1 MTSRIMNDKKK
12 ERQPKL
18 LAPYPSYIHIYADKI
33 RNGDI
38 IVGRYIKQGLRRFL
52 DDFENPEL
60 KIDLAESNKRIRFIQ
75 NECKLY
81 EAPFSGKPFKLELFQ
96 KAIIESIYAIKRW
109 NPEAQFGAGGWVR
122 KYQDVLIVI
131 ARKNGKALD
140 IETPIP
146 TPDGWRKMKDLD
158 VGDTVYAVD
167 GTPSKIMRVSDI
179 KYGHKCYEVT
189 FEDGEKITADA
200 EHIWT
205 VQTKDSRRCIKYRRE
220 NKLKRRTT
228 AAVKPNGDLDIT
240 TEQML
245 ADYKHTRRDG
255 KGTEYK
261 YRVPMQSPLQ
271 HEAKDLPI
279 APYALGLWLGDGE
292 SEGGRICVSDEDLPA
307 EMEALREVGENP
319 LKPHR
324 DKTVIRFSIS
334 MLAPRLRELGLINNK
349 HIPEIYLQSSVSQ
362 RYELLKGLM
371 DTDGTCSKAGQ
382 CEFTQKSRKVT
393 AGLVELL
400 SSLGIKST
408 VHTKVPTCNGKPCDM
423 VYRVQFFVSKEKP
436 CFKLARKAARLK
448 ETLAARMRY
457 KSIVDIKPVDS
468 VPVKCIGIDHP
479 SHLYLAGRHMT
490 PTHNTPLVSAIAL
503 SEFMC
508 GEMGTKILYGSND
521 FEQADL
527 AFSATDAMR
536 EESPSMAKRTR
547 RNQKGIFFGNPKHRK
562 TKGKFSYQNK
572 GSIRKISAKGKNK
585 EGRNIKVGVIDEVH
599 EMEDDH
605 LVMPIQ
611 QALSTQDEPL
621 YFEITT
627 EGFTEDGYLDHR
639 LAEAQ
644 KVLDGEMDRPDWSIW
659 WYSQDS
665 EEEVWQDE
673 QSWQKSNPGI
683 GVIKK
688 WSYLRKQVEEAK
700 TNPSRRAFV
709 LAKDFNIKQNSS
721 AAWLDEAT
729 ITNTE
734 MFDPESLRGQYYIGG
749 LDFAE
754 TTDLCSAR
762 AMFENPETH
771 KKYTMQMYFIPES
784 KADAILDDDSQLN
797 PERKN
802 YREWEKQG
810 LVVICPGAEVDAELV
825 AGWFVALYEHYGM
838 MPYKIG
844 YDNWHSKD
852 FQEIIADNFGK
863 EVLERI
869 GMDFMSLSGPMRS
882 LESDLGRNVL
892 VYNNNEIDRWCLSNT
907 GYKTNNIGL
916 IMPVKKYGTSKNRI
930 DGTLSDIICYATF
943 NRYRSLYRD
952 AQRMR

>member
-1 MTSRIMNDKKK
+1 MSKPRRKKPDEK
-12 ERQPKL
+12 RPRL
-18 LAPYPSYIHIYADKI
+18 LAPYRSYLHLYAEKI
-33 RNGDI
+33 KSGQI
-38 IVGRYIKQGLRRFL
+38 IAGTHIKQGIRRFL
-52 DDFENPEL
+52 NDFDDPEL
-60 KIDLAESNKRIRFIQ
+60 RIDLSESDKRIRFIEH
-75 NECKLY
+75 ECKLY
-81 EAPFSGKPFKLELFQ
+81 EAPFSGRPFRLELFQ
-96 KAIIESIYAIKRW
+96 KAIIESIYAIKKW
-109 NPEAQFGAGGWVR
+109 NPEANFGKGGWVR
-122 KYQDVLIVI
+122 KYQDVLILI
-131 ARKNGKALD
+131 ARKNGK
-140 IETPIP
+140 
-146 TPDGWRKMKDLD
+146 
-158 VGDTVYAVD
+158 
-167 GTPSKIMRVSDI
+167 
-179 KYGHKCYEVT
+179 
-189 FEDGEKITADA
+189 
-200 EHIWT
+200 
-205 VQTKDSRRCIKYRRE
+205 
-220 NKLKRRTT
+220 
-228 AAVKPNGDLDIT
+228 
-240 TEQML
+240 
-245 ADYKHTRRDG
+245 
-255 KGTEYK
+255 
-261 YRVPMQSPLQ
+261 
-271 HEAKDLPI
+271 
-279 APYALGLWLGDGE
+279 
-292 SEGGRICVSDEDLPA
+292 
-307 EMEALREVGENP
+307 
-319 LKPHR
+319 
-324 DKTVIRFSIS
+324 
-334 MLAPRLRELGLINNK
+334 
-349 HIPEIYLQSSVSQ
+349 
-362 RYELLKGLM
+362 
-371 DTDGTCSKAGQ
+371 
-382 CEFTQKSRKVT
+382 
-393 AGLVELL
+393 
-400 SSLGIKST
+400 
-408 VHTKVPTCNGKPCDM
+408 
-423 VYRVQFFVSKEKP
+423 
-436 CFKLARKAARLK
+436 
-448 ETLAARMRY
+448 
-457 KSIVDIKPVDS
+457 
-468 VPVKCIGIDHP
+468 
-479 SHLYLAGRHMT
+479 
-490 PTHNTPLVSAIAL
+490 TPLVAAISL

-562 TKGKFSYQNK
+562 TKGKYSYQNK
-572 GSIRKISAKGKNK
+572 GSIRKISANGKNK
-585 EGRNIKVGVIDEVH
+585 EGRNIKVGVVDEVH

-605 LVMPIQ
+605 LIMPIQ

-639 LAEAQ
+639 LADAQ
-644 KVLDGEMDRPDWSIW
+644 KVLDGELDRPDWAIW

-673 QSWQKSNPGI
+673 KSWQKSNPGI

-700 TNPSRRAFV
+700 SNPSQRAFV

-729 ITNTE
+729 IVNTE
-734 MFDPESLRGQYYIGG
+734 TFDPEILRGQYYIGG

-762 AMFENPETH
+762 ALFEDQQTK
-771 KKYTMQMYFIPES
+771 KKYTLQMYFIPEA

-825 AGWFVALYEHYGM
+825 AGWFVDLYEHYGM

-852 FQEIIADNFGK
+852 FQEIIAENFGK

-952 AQRMR
+952 AQKMR

>member
-1 MTSRIMNDKKK
+1 MSKPRDGKPDKK
-12 ERQPKL
+12 RPRL
-18 LAPYPSYIHIYADKI
+18 LAPYRSYLHLYAEKI
-33 RNGDI
+33 KSGQI
-38 IVGRYIKQGLRRFL
+38 IAGTHIKQGIRRFL
-52 DDFENPEL
+52 DDFDNPEL
-60 KIDLAESNKRIRFIQ
+60 RIDLSESDKRIRFIEH
-75 NECKLY
+75 ECKLY
-81 EAPFSGKPFKLELFQ
+81 EAPFSGRPFRLELFQ
-96 KAIIESIYAIKRW
+96 KAIIESIYAIKKW
-109 NPEAQFGAGGWVR
+109 NPEANFGKGGWVR
-122 KYQDVLIVI
+122 KYQDVLILI
-131 ARKNGKALD
+131 ARKNGK
-140 IETPIP
+140 
-146 TPDGWRKMKDLD
+146 
-158 VGDTVYAVD
+158 
-167 GTPSKIMRVSDI
+167 
-179 KYGHKCYEVT
+179 
-189 FEDGEKITADA
+189 
-200 EHIWT
+200 
-205 VQTKDSRRCIKYRRE
+205 
-220 NKLKRRTT
+220 
-228 AAVKPNGDLDIT
+228 
-240 TEQML
+240 
-245 ADYKHTRRDG
+245 
-255 KGTEYK
+255 
-261 YRVPMQSPLQ
+261 
-271 HEAKDLPI
+271 
-279 APYALGLWLGDGE
+279 
-292 SEGGRICVSDEDLPA
+292 
-307 EMEALREVGENP
+307 
-319 LKPHR
+319 
-324 DKTVIRFSIS
+324 
-334 MLAPRLRELGLINNK
+334 
-349 HIPEIYLQSSVSQ
+349 
-362 RYELLKGLM
+362 
-371 DTDGTCSKAGQ
+371 
-382 CEFTQKSRKVT
+382 
-393 AGLVELL
+393 
-400 SSLGIKST
+400 
-408 VHTKVPTCNGKPCDM
+408 
-423 VYRVQFFVSKEKP
+423 
-436 CFKLARKAARLK
+436 
-448 ETLAARMRY
+448 
-457 KSIVDIKPVDS
+457 
-468 VPVKCIGIDHP
+468 
-479 SHLYLAGRHMT
+479 
-490 PTHNTPLVSAIAL
+490 TPLVAAISL

-562 TKGKFSYQNK
+562 TKGKYSCQNK
-572 GSIRKISAKGKNK
+572 GSIRKISANGKNK
-585 EGRNIKVGVIDEVH
+585 EGRNIKVGVVDEVH

-605 LVMPIQ
+605 LIMPIQ

-639 LAEAQ
+639 LADAQ
-644 KVLDGEMDRPDWSIW
+644 KVLDGELDRPDWAIW

-673 QSWQKSNPGI
+673 KSWQKSNPGI

-700 TNPSRRAFV
+700 SNPSQRAFV

-729 ITNTE
+729 IANTE
-734 MFDPESLRGQYYIGG
+734 IFDPEMLRGQYYIGG

-762 AMFENPETH
+762 ALFEDQQTR
-771 KKYTMQMYFIPES
+771 KKYALQMYFIPEA

-825 AGWFVALYEHYGM
+825 AGWFVDLYEHYGM

-852 FQEIIADNFGK
+852 FQEIIAENFGK

-952 AQRMR
+952 AQKMR

>member
-1 MTSRIMNDKKK
+1 MNSMTTSKARG
-12 ERQPKL
+12 ERKPRL
-18 LAPYPSYIHIYADKI
+18 LAPYPSYLHLYAEQIRSGKI
-33 RNGDI
+33 IAGQR
-38 IVGRYIKQGLRRFL
+38 IKQAVRRFL
-52 DDFENPEL
+52 KDFDDPEL
-60 KIDLAESNKRIRFIQ
+60 RIELSESDKRIRFIEH
-75 NECKLY
+75 ECKLY
-81 EAPFSGKPFKLELFQ
+81 EAPFSGRPFKLELFQ
-96 KAIIESIYAIKRW
+96 KAIIESIYAIKKW
-109 NPEAQFGAGGWVR
+109 NPEARFGKGGWVR

-131 ARKNGKALD
+131 ARKNGK
-140 IETPIP
+140 
-146 TPDGWRKMKDLD
+146 
-158 VGDTVYAVD
+158 
-167 GTPSKIMRVSDI
+167 
-179 KYGHKCYEVT
+179 
-189 FEDGEKITADA
+189 
-200 EHIWT
+200 
-205 VQTKDSRRCIKYRRE
+205 
-220 NKLKRRTT
+220 
-228 AAVKPNGDLDIT
+228 
-240 TEQML
+240 
-245 ADYKHTRRDG
+245 
-255 KGTEYK
+255 
-261 YRVPMQSPLQ
+261 
-271 HEAKDLPI
+271 
-279 APYALGLWLGDGE
+279 
-292 SEGGRICVSDEDLPA
+292 
-307 EMEALREVGENP
+307 
-319 LKPHR
+319 
-324 DKTVIRFSIS
+324 
-334 MLAPRLRELGLINNK
+334 
-349 HIPEIYLQSSVSQ
+349 
-362 RYELLKGLM
+362 
-371 DTDGTCSKAGQ
+371 
-382 CEFTQKSRKVT
+382 
-393 AGLVELL
+393 
-400 SSLGIKST
+400 
-408 VHTKVPTCNGKPCDM
+408 
-423 VYRVQFFVSKEKP
+423 
-436 CFKLARKAARLK
+436 
-448 ETLAARMRY
+448 
-457 KSIVDIKPVDS
+457 
-468 VPVKCIGIDHP
+468 
-479 SHLYLAGRHMT
+479 
-490 PTHNTPLVSAIAL
+490 TPLVAAVSL

-562 TKGKFSYQNK
+562 TKGKYSYQNK

-585 EGRNIKVGVIDEVH
+585 EGRNIKVGVVDEVH

-639 LAEAQ
+639 LADAQ
-644 KVLDGEMDRPDWSIW
+644 KVLDGELDRPDWAIW

-673 QSWQKSNPGI
+673 SSWQKSNPGI

-700 TNPSRRAFV
+700 SNPSQRAFV

-729 ITNTE
+729 ITNPETFEPE
-734 MFDPESLRGQYYIGG
+734 MLRGQYYIGG

-762 AMFENPETH
+762 ALFEDQQTK
-771 KKYTMQMYFIPES
+771 KKYTLQMYFIPEA

-810 LVVICPGAEVDAELV
+810 FVVICPGAEVDAELV
-825 AGWFVALYEHYGM
+825 AGWFVDLYEHYGM

-882 LESDLGRNVL
+882 LESDLARNVL

-952 AQRMR
+952 AQKMR

>member
-1 MTSRIMNDKKK
+1 MSKPRGKKPDEK
-12 ERQPKL
+12 RLRL
-18 LAPYPSYIHIYADKI
+18 LAPYRSYLHLYAEKI
-33 RNGDI
+33 KSGQ
-38 IVGRYIKQGLRRFL
+38 IVAGTHIKQGIRRFL
-52 DDFENPEL
+52 DDFDDPEL
-60 KIDLAESNKRIRFIQ
+60 RIDLSESDKRIRFIE

-81 EAPFSGKPFKLELFQ
+81 EAPFSGRPFKLELFQ
-96 KAIIESIYAIKRW
+96 KAIIESIYAIKKW
-109 NPEAQFGAGGWVR
+109 NPEANFGKGGWVR
-122 KYQDVLIVI
+122 KYQDVLILI
-131 ARKNGKALD
+131 ARKNGK
-140 IETPIP
+140 
-146 TPDGWRKMKDLD
+146 
-158 VGDTVYAVD
+158 
-167 GTPSKIMRVSDI
+167 
-179 KYGHKCYEVT
+179 
-189 FEDGEKITADA
+189 
-200 EHIWT
+200 
-205 VQTKDSRRCIKYRRE
+205 
-220 NKLKRRTT
+220 
-228 AAVKPNGDLDIT
+228 
-240 TEQML
+240 
-245 ADYKHTRRDG
+245 
-255 KGTEYK
+255 
-261 YRVPMQSPLQ
+261 
-271 HEAKDLPI
+271 
-279 APYALGLWLGDGE
+279 
-292 SEGGRICVSDEDLPA
+292 
-307 EMEALREVGENP
+307 
-319 LKPHR
+319 
-324 DKTVIRFSIS
+324 
-334 MLAPRLRELGLINNK
+334 
-349 HIPEIYLQSSVSQ
+349 
-362 RYELLKGLM
+362 
-371 DTDGTCSKAGQ
+371 
-382 CEFTQKSRKVT
+382 
-393 AGLVELL
+393 
-400 SSLGIKST
+400 
-408 VHTKVPTCNGKPCDM
+408 
-423 VYRVQFFVSKEKP
+423 
-436 CFKLARKAARLK
+436 
-448 ETLAARMRY
+448 
-457 KSIVDIKPVDS
+457 
-468 VPVKCIGIDHP
+468 
-479 SHLYLAGRHMT
+479 
-490 PTHNTPLVSAIAL
+490 TPLVAAISL

-562 TKGKFSYQNK
+562 TKGKYSYQNK
-572 GSIRKISAKGKNK
+572 GSIRKISANGKNK
-585 EGRNIKVGVIDEVH
+585 EGRNIKVGVVDEVH

-605 LVMPIQ
+605 LIMPIQ

-639 LAEAQ
+639 LADAQ
-644 KVLDGEMDRPDWSIW
+644 KVLDGELDRPDWAIW

-673 QSWQKSNPGI
+673 KSWQKSNPGI

-700 TNPSRRAFV
+700 SNPSQRAFV

-729 ITNTE
+729 IANTE
-734 MFDPESLRGQYYIGG
+734 TFDPEMLRGQYYIGG

-762 AMFENPETH
+762 ALFEDQQTR
-771 KKYTMQMYFIPES
+771 KKYTLQMYFIPEA

-825 AGWFVALYEHYGM
+825 AGWFVDLYEHYGM

-852 FQEIIADNFGK
+852 FQEIIAENFGK

-952 AQRMR
+952 AQKMR

>member
-1 MTSRIMNDKKK
+1 MSKQRDGKPDKK
-12 ERQPKL
+12 RPRL
-18 LAPYPSYIHIYADKI
+18 LAPYRSYLHLYAEKI
-33 RNGDI
+33 KSGQI
-38 IVGRYIKQGLRRFL
+38 IAGTHIKQGIRRFL
-52 DDFENPEL
+52 DDFDDPEL
-60 KIDLAESNKRIRFIQ
+60 RIDLSESDKRIRFVE

-81 EAPFSGKPFKLELFQ
+81 EAPFSGRPFKLELFQ
-96 KAIIESIYAIKRW
+96 KAIIESIYAIKKW
-109 NPEAQFGAGGWVR
+109 NPEANFGKGGWVR
-122 KYQDVLIVI
+122 KYQDVLILI
-131 ARKNGKALD
+131 ARKNGK
-140 IETPIP
+140 
-146 TPDGWRKMKDLD
+146 
-158 VGDTVYAVD
+158 
-167 GTPSKIMRVSDI
+167 
-179 KYGHKCYEVT
+179 
-189 FEDGEKITADA
+189 
-200 EHIWT
+200 
-205 VQTKDSRRCIKYRRE
+205 
-220 NKLKRRTT
+220 
-228 AAVKPNGDLDIT
+228 
-240 TEQML
+240 
-245 ADYKHTRRDG
+245 
-255 KGTEYK
+255 
-261 YRVPMQSPLQ
+261 
-271 HEAKDLPI
+271 
-279 APYALGLWLGDGE
+279 
-292 SEGGRICVSDEDLPA
+292 
-307 EMEALREVGENP
+307 
-319 LKPHR
+319 
-324 DKTVIRFSIS
+324 
-334 MLAPRLRELGLINNK
+334 
-349 HIPEIYLQSSVSQ
+349 
-362 RYELLKGLM
+362 
-371 DTDGTCSKAGQ
+371 
-382 CEFTQKSRKVT
+382 
-393 AGLVELL
+393 
-400 SSLGIKST
+400 
-408 VHTKVPTCNGKPCDM
+408 
-423 VYRVQFFVSKEKP
+423 
-436 CFKLARKAARLK
+436 
-448 ETLAARMRY
+448 
-457 KSIVDIKPVDS
+457 
-468 VPVKCIGIDHP
+468 
-479 SHLYLAGRHMT
+479 
-490 PTHNTPLVSAIAL
+490 TPLVAAISL

-562 TKGKFSYQNK
+562 TKGKYSYQNK
-572 GSIRKISAKGKNK
+572 GSIRKISANGRNK
-585 EGRNIKVGVIDEVH
+585 EGRNIKVGVVDEVH

-605 LVMPIQ
+605 LIMPIQ

-639 LAEAQ
+639 LADAQ
-644 KVLDGEMDRPDWSIW
+644 KVLDGELDRPDWAIW

-673 QSWQKSNPGI
+673 KSWQKSNPGI

-700 TNPSRRAFV
+700 SNPSQRAFV

-729 ITNTE
+729 IINTE
-734 MFDPESLRGQYYIGG
+734 TFNPETLRGQYYIGG

-762 AMFENPETH
+762 ALFEDQQTK
-771 KKYTMQMYFIPES
+771 KKYTLQMYFIPEA

-825 AGWFVALYEHYGM
+825 AGWFVDLYEHYGM

-882 LESDLGRNVL
+882 LESDLARNVL

-952 AQRMR
+952 AQKMR

>member
-1 MTSRIMNDKKK
+1 MTTMTSTSMSKPRGKKPGEK
-12 ERQPKL
+12 RPRL
-18 LAPYPSYIHIYADKI
+18 LAPYRSYLHLYAEKI
-33 RNGDI
+33 KSGQI
-38 IVGRYIKQGLRRFL
+38 IAGTHIKQGIRRFL
-52 DDFENPEL
+52 DDFDNPEL
-60 KIDLAESNKRIRFIQ
+60 RIDLSESDKRIRFIEH
-75 NECKLY
+75 ECKLY
-81 EAPFSGKPFKLELFQ
+81 EAPFSGRPFRLELFQ
-96 KAIIESIYAIKRW
+96 KAIIESIYAIKKW
-109 NPEAQFGAGGWVR
+109 NPEANFGKGGWVR
-122 KYQDVLIVI
+122 KYQDVLILI
-131 ARKNGKALD
+131 ARKNGK
-140 IETPIP
+140 
-146 TPDGWRKMKDLD
+146 
-158 VGDTVYAVD
+158 
-167 GTPSKIMRVSDI
+167 
-179 KYGHKCYEVT
+179 
-189 FEDGEKITADA
+189 
-200 EHIWT
+200 
-205 VQTKDSRRCIKYRRE
+205 
-220 NKLKRRTT
+220 
-228 AAVKPNGDLDIT
+228 
-240 TEQML
+240 
-245 ADYKHTRRDG
+245 
-255 KGTEYK
+255 
-261 YRVPMQSPLQ
+261 
-271 HEAKDLPI
+271 
-279 APYALGLWLGDGE
+279 
-292 SEGGRICVSDEDLPA
+292 
-307 EMEALREVGENP
+307 
-319 LKPHR
+319 
-324 DKTVIRFSIS
+324 
-334 MLAPRLRELGLINNK
+334 
-349 HIPEIYLQSSVSQ
+349 
-362 RYELLKGLM
+362 
-371 DTDGTCSKAGQ
+371 
-382 CEFTQKSRKVT
+382 
-393 AGLVELL
+393 
-400 SSLGIKST
+400 
-408 VHTKVPTCNGKPCDM
+408 
-423 VYRVQFFVSKEKP
+423 
-436 CFKLARKAARLK
+436 
-448 ETLAARMRY
+448 
-457 KSIVDIKPVDS
+457 
-468 VPVKCIGIDHP
+468 
-479 SHLYLAGRHMT
+479 
-490 PTHNTPLVSAIAL
+490 TPLVAAISL

-562 TKGKFSYQNK
+562 TKGKYSYQNK
-572 GSIRKISAKGKNK
+572 GSIRKISANGKNK
-585 EGRNIKVGVIDEVH
+585 EGRNIKVGVVDEVH

-605 LVMPIQ
+605 LIMPIQ

-639 LAEAQ
+639 LADAQ
-644 KVLDGEMDRPDWSIW
+644 KVLDGELDRPDWAIW

-673 QSWQKSNPGI
+673 KSWQKSNPGI
-683 GVIKK
+683 GVVKK

-700 TNPSRRAFV
+700 SNPSQRAFV

-729 ITNTE
+729 IVNAET
-734 MFDPESLRGQYYIGG
+734 FDPEMLRGQYYIGG

-762 AMFENPETH
+762 ALFEDQQKK
-771 KKYTMQMYFIPES
+771 KKYTLQMYFIPEA

-825 AGWFVALYEHYGM
+825 AGWFVDLYEHYGM

-952 AQRMR
+952 AQKMR

>member
-1 MTSRIMNDKKK
+1 MTTMTSKSMSKPREKKTDEK
-12 ERQPKL
+12 RTRL
-18 LAPYPSYIHIYADKI
+18 LAPYRSYLHLYAEKI
-33 RNGDI
+33 KSGQI
-38 IVGRYIKQGLRRFL
+38 IVGTHIKQGIRRFL
-52 DDFENPEL
+52 DDFDNHEL
-60 KIDLAESNKRIRFIQ
+60 RIDLSDSDKRIRFIE

-81 EAPFSGKPFKLELFQ
+81 EAPFSGRPFKLELFQ
-96 KAIIESIYAIKRW
+96 KAIIESIYAIKKW
-109 NPEAQFGAGGWVR
+109 NPEANFGKGGWVR

-131 ARKNGKALD
+131 ARKNGK
-140 IETPIP
+140 
-146 TPDGWRKMKDLD
+146 
-158 VGDTVYAVD
+158 
-167 GTPSKIMRVSDI
+167 
-179 KYGHKCYEVT
+179 
-189 FEDGEKITADA
+189 
-200 EHIWT
+200 
-205 VQTKDSRRCIKYRRE
+205 
-220 NKLKRRTT
+220 
-228 AAVKPNGDLDIT
+228 
-240 TEQML
+240 
-245 ADYKHTRRDG
+245 
-255 KGTEYK
+255 
-261 YRVPMQSPLQ
+261 
-271 HEAKDLPI
+271 
-279 APYALGLWLGDGE
+279 
-292 SEGGRICVSDEDLPA
+292 
-307 EMEALREVGENP
+307 
-319 LKPHR
+319 
-324 DKTVIRFSIS
+324 
-334 MLAPRLRELGLINNK
+334 
-349 HIPEIYLQSSVSQ
+349 
-362 RYELLKGLM
+362 
-371 DTDGTCSKAGQ
+371 
-382 CEFTQKSRKVT
+382 
-393 AGLVELL
+393 
-400 SSLGIKST
+400 
-408 VHTKVPTCNGKPCDM
+408 
-423 VYRVQFFVSKEKP
+423 
-436 CFKLARKAARLK
+436 
-448 ETLAARMRY
+448 
-457 KSIVDIKPVDS
+457 
-468 VPVKCIGIDHP
+468 
-479 SHLYLAGRHMT
+479 
-490 PTHNTPLVSAIAL
+490 TPLVAAISL

-572 GSIRKISAKGKNK
+572 GSIRKISANGKNK
-585 EGRNIKVGVIDEVH
+585 EGRNIKVGVVDEVH

-605 LVMPIQ
+605 LIMPIQ

-639 LAEAQ
+639 LADAQ
-644 KVLDGEMDRPDWSIW
+644 KVLDGELDRPDWAIW

-673 QSWQKSNPGI
+673 KSWQKSNPGI

-700 TNPSRRAFV
+700 SNPSQRAFV

-729 ITNTE
+729 IVNTE
-734 MFDPESLRGQYYIGG
+734 TFDPEMLRGQYYIGG

-762 AMFENPETH
+762 ALFEDQQTR
-771 KKYTMQMYFIPES
+771 KKYTLQMYFIPEA

-825 AGWFVALYEHYGM
+825 AGWFVDLYEHYGM

-852 FQEIIADNFGK
+852 FQEIIAENFGK

-952 AQRMR
+952 AQKMR

>member
-1 MTSRIMNDKKK
+1 MSKSREKKPGEK
-12 ERQPKL
+12 RPRL
-18 LAPYPSYIHIYADKI
+18 LAPYRSYLHLYAEKI
-33 RNGDI
+33 KSGQ
-38 IVGRYIKQGLRRFL
+38 IVAGTHIKQGIRRFL
-52 DDFENPEL
+52 DDFDNPEL
-60 KIDLAESNKRIRFIQ
+60 RIDLSESDKRIRFIEH
-75 NECKLY
+75 ECKLY
-81 EAPFSGKPFKLELFQ
+81 EAPFSGRPFRLELFQ
-96 KAIIESIYAIKRW
+96 KAIIESIYAIKKW
-109 NPEAQFGAGGWVR
+109 NPEANFGQGGWVR
-122 KYQDVLIVI
+122 KYQDVLILI
-131 ARKNGKALD
+131 ARKNGK
-140 IETPIP
+140 
-146 TPDGWRKMKDLD
+146 
-158 VGDTVYAVD
+158 
-167 GTPSKIMRVSDI
+167 
-179 KYGHKCYEVT
+179 
-189 FEDGEKITADA
+189 
-200 EHIWT
+200 
-205 VQTKDSRRCIKYRRE
+205 
-220 NKLKRRTT
+220 
-228 AAVKPNGDLDIT
+228 
-240 TEQML
+240 
-245 ADYKHTRRDG
+245 
-255 KGTEYK
+255 
-261 YRVPMQSPLQ
+261 
-271 HEAKDLPI
+271 
-279 APYALGLWLGDGE
+279 
-292 SEGGRICVSDEDLPA
+292 
-307 EMEALREVGENP
+307 
-319 LKPHR
+319 
-324 DKTVIRFSIS
+324 
-334 MLAPRLRELGLINNK
+334 
-349 HIPEIYLQSSVSQ
+349 
-362 RYELLKGLM
+362 
-371 DTDGTCSKAGQ
+371 
-382 CEFTQKSRKVT
+382 
-393 AGLVELL
+393 
-400 SSLGIKST
+400 
-408 VHTKVPTCNGKPCDM
+408 
-423 VYRVQFFVSKEKP
+423 
-436 CFKLARKAARLK
+436 
-448 ETLAARMRY
+448 
-457 KSIVDIKPVDS
+457 
-468 VPVKCIGIDHP
+468 
-479 SHLYLAGRHMT
+479 
-490 PTHNTPLVSAIAL
+490 TPLVAAISL

-562 TKGKFSYQNK
+562 TKGKYSYQNK
-572 GSIRKISAKGKNK
+572 GSIRKISANGKNK
-585 EGRNIKVGVIDEVH
+585 EGRNIKVGVVDEVH

-605 LVMPIQ
+605 LIMPIQ

-639 LAEAQ
+639 LADAQ
-644 KVLDGEMDRPDWSIW
+644 KVLDGELDRPDWAIW

-673 QSWQKSNPGI
+673 KSWQKSNPGI

-700 TNPSRRAFV
+700 SNPSQRAFV

-729 ITNTE
+729 IINTE
-734 MFDPESLRGQYYIGG
+734 TFDPEMLRGQYYIGG

-762 AMFENPETH
+762 ALFEDQQTK
-771 KKYTMQMYFIPES
+771 KKYTLQMYFIPEA

-825 AGWFVALYEHYGM
+825 AGWFVDLYEHYGM

-852 FQEIIADNFGK
+852 FQEIIAENFGK

-952 AQRMR
+952 AQKMR

>member
-1 MTSRIMNDKKK
+1 MSKPKGKKPDEK
-12 ERQPKL
+12 RPRL
-18 LAPYPSYIHIYADKI
+18 LAPYRSYLHLYAEKI
-33 RNGDI
+33 KSGQ
-38 IVGRYIKQGLRRFL
+38 IVAGTHIKQGIRRFL
-52 DDFENPEL
+52 DDFDDPEL
-60 KIDLAESNKRIRFIQ
+60 RIDLSESDKRIRFIE

-81 EAPFSGKPFKLELFQ
+81 EAPFSGRPFRLELFQ
-96 KAIIESIYAIKRW
+96 KAIIESIYAIKKW
-109 NPEAQFGAGGWVR
+109 NPEANFGKGGWVR
-122 KYQDVLIVI
+122 KYQDVLILI
-131 ARKNGKALD
+131 ARKNGK
-140 IETPIP
+140 
-146 TPDGWRKMKDLD
+146 
-158 VGDTVYAVD
+158 
-167 GTPSKIMRVSDI
+167 
-179 KYGHKCYEVT
+179 
-189 FEDGEKITADA
+189 
-200 EHIWT
+200 
-205 VQTKDSRRCIKYRRE
+205 
-220 NKLKRRTT
+220 
-228 AAVKPNGDLDIT
+228 
-240 TEQML
+240 
-245 ADYKHTRRDG
+245 
-255 KGTEYK
+255 
-261 YRVPMQSPLQ
+261 
-271 HEAKDLPI
+271 
-279 APYALGLWLGDGE
+279 
-292 SEGGRICVSDEDLPA
+292 
-307 EMEALREVGENP
+307 
-319 LKPHR
+319 
-324 DKTVIRFSIS
+324 
-334 MLAPRLRELGLINNK
+334 
-349 HIPEIYLQSSVSQ
+349 
-362 RYELLKGLM
+362 
-371 DTDGTCSKAGQ
+371 
-382 CEFTQKSRKVT
+382 
-393 AGLVELL
+393 
-400 SSLGIKST
+400 
-408 VHTKVPTCNGKPCDM
+408 
-423 VYRVQFFVSKEKP
+423 
-436 CFKLARKAARLK
+436 
-448 ETLAARMRY
+448 
-457 KSIVDIKPVDS
+457 
-468 VPVKCIGIDHP
+468 
-479 SHLYLAGRHMT
+479 
-490 PTHNTPLVSAIAL
+490 TPLVAAISL

-562 TKGKFSYQNK
+562 TKGKYSYQNK
-572 GSIRKISAKGKNK
+572 GSIRKISANGKNK
-585 EGRNIKVGVIDEVH
+585 EGRNIKVGVVDEVH

-605 LVMPIQ
+605 LIMPIQ

-639 LAEAQ
+639 LADAQ
-644 KVLDGEMDRPDWSIW
+644 KVLDGELDRPDWAIW

-673 QSWQKSNPGI
+673 KSWQKSNPGI

-700 TNPSRRAFV
+700 SNPSQRAFV

-729 ITNTE
+729 IANTE
-734 MFDPESLRGQYYIGG
+734 TFDPEMLRGQYYIGG

-762 AMFENPETH
+762 ALFEDQQTR
-771 KKYTMQMYFIPES
+771 KKYTLQMYFIPEA

-802 YREWEKQG
+802 YREWEKRG

-825 AGWFVALYEHYGM
+825 AGWFVDLYEHYGM

-892 VYNNNEIDRWCLSNT
+892 IYNNNEIDRWCLSNT

-952 AQRMR
+952 AQKMR

>member
-1 MTSRIMNDKKK
+1 MTSTSMSKPRGKKPDEK
-12 ERQPKL
+12 RPRL
-18 LAPYPSYIHIYADKI
+18 LAPYRSYLHLYAEKI
-33 RNGDI
+33 KSGQ
-38 IVGRYIKQGLRRFL
+38 IVAGTHIKQGIRRFL
-52 DDFENPEL
+52 DDFDNPEL
-60 KIDLAESNKRIRFIQ
+60 RIDLSESDKRIRFIEH
-75 NECKLY
+75 ECKLY
-81 EAPFSGKPFKLELFQ
+81 EAPFSGRPFKLELFQ
-96 KAIIESIYAIKRW
+96 KAIIESIYAIKKW
-109 NPEAQFGAGGWVR
+109 NPEANFGKGGWVR
-122 KYQDVLIVI
+122 KYQDVLILI
-131 ARKNGKALD
+131 ARKNGK
-140 IETPIP
+140 
-146 TPDGWRKMKDLD
+146 
-158 VGDTVYAVD
+158 
-167 GTPSKIMRVSDI
+167 
-179 KYGHKCYEVT
+179 
-189 FEDGEKITADA
+189 
-200 EHIWT
+200 
-205 VQTKDSRRCIKYRRE
+205 
-220 NKLKRRTT
+220 
-228 AAVKPNGDLDIT
+228 
-240 TEQML
+240 
-245 ADYKHTRRDG
+245 
-255 KGTEYK
+255 
-261 YRVPMQSPLQ
+261 
-271 HEAKDLPI
+271 
-279 APYALGLWLGDGE
+279 
-292 SEGGRICVSDEDLPA
+292 
-307 EMEALREVGENP
+307 
-319 LKPHR
+319 
-324 DKTVIRFSIS
+324 
-334 MLAPRLRELGLINNK
+334 
-349 HIPEIYLQSSVSQ
+349 
-362 RYELLKGLM
+362 
-371 DTDGTCSKAGQ
+371 
-382 CEFTQKSRKVT
+382 
-393 AGLVELL
+393 
-400 SSLGIKST
+400 
-408 VHTKVPTCNGKPCDM
+408 
-423 VYRVQFFVSKEKP
+423 
-436 CFKLARKAARLK
+436 
-448 ETLAARMRY
+448 
-457 KSIVDIKPVDS
+457 
-468 VPVKCIGIDHP
+468 
-479 SHLYLAGRHMT
+479 
-490 PTHNTPLVSAIAL
+490 TPLVAAISL

-562 TKGKFSYQNK
+562 TKGKYSYQNK
-572 GSIRKISAKGKNK
+572 GSIRKISANGRNK
-585 EGRNIKVGVIDEVH
+585 EGRNIKVGVVDEVH

-605 LVMPIQ
+605 LIMPIQ

-639 LAEAQ
+639 LADAQ
-644 KVLDGEMDRPDWSIW
+644 KVLDGELDRPDWAIW

-673 QSWQKSNPGI
+673 KSWQKSNPGI

-700 TNPSRRAFV
+700 SNPSQRAFV

-729 ITNTE
+729 IANTE
-734 MFDPESLRGQYYIGG
+734 TFDPEMLRGQYYIGG

-762 AMFENPETH
+762 ALFEDQQTK
-771 KKYTMQMYFIPES
+771 KKYTLQMYFIPEA

-825 AGWFVALYEHYGM
+825 ANWFVDLYEHYGM

-852 FQEIIADNFGK
+852 FQEIIAENFGK

-952 AQRMR
+952 AQKMR

>member
-1 MTSRIMNDKKK
+1 MSKAGRKKPDEK
-12 ERQPKL
+12 RPRL
-18 LAPYPSYIHIYADKI
+18 LAPYRSYLHLYDEKI
-33 RNGDI
+33 KSGQ
-38 IVGRYIKQGLRRFL
+38 IVAGTHIKQGIQRFL
-52 DDFENPEL
+52 DDFDNPEL
-60 KIDLAESNKRIRFIQ
+60 RIDLSESDKRIRFIE

-81 EAPFSGKPFKLELFQ
+81 EAPFSGRPFRLELFQ
-96 KAIIESIYAIKRW
+96 KAIIESIYAIKKW
-109 NPEAQFGAGGWVR
+109 NPEANFGKGGWVR
-122 KYQDVLIVI
+122 KYQDVLILI
-131 ARKNGKALD
+131 ARKNGK
-140 IETPIP
+140 
-146 TPDGWRKMKDLD
+146 
-158 VGDTVYAVD
+158 
-167 GTPSKIMRVSDI
+167 
-179 KYGHKCYEVT
+179 
-189 FEDGEKITADA
+189 
-200 EHIWT
+200 
-205 VQTKDSRRCIKYRRE
+205 
-220 NKLKRRTT
+220 
-228 AAVKPNGDLDIT
+228 
-240 TEQML
+240 
-245 ADYKHTRRDG
+245 
-255 KGTEYK
+255 
-261 YRVPMQSPLQ
+261 
-271 HEAKDLPI
+271 
-279 APYALGLWLGDGE
+279 
-292 SEGGRICVSDEDLPA
+292 
-307 EMEALREVGENP
+307 
-319 LKPHR
+319 
-324 DKTVIRFSIS
+324 
-334 MLAPRLRELGLINNK
+334 
-349 HIPEIYLQSSVSQ
+349 
-362 RYELLKGLM
+362 
-371 DTDGTCSKAGQ
+371 
-382 CEFTQKSRKVT
+382 
-393 AGLVELL
+393 
-400 SSLGIKST
+400 
-408 VHTKVPTCNGKPCDM
+408 
-423 VYRVQFFVSKEKP
+423 
-436 CFKLARKAARLK
+436 
-448 ETLAARMRY
+448 
-457 KSIVDIKPVDS
+457 
-468 VPVKCIGIDHP
+468 
-479 SHLYLAGRHMT
+479 
-490 PTHNTPLVSAIAL
+490 TPLVAAISL

-562 TKGKFSYQNK
+562 TKGKYSYQNK
-572 GSIRKISAKGKNK
+572 GSIRKISANGKNK
-585 EGRNIKVGVIDEVH
+585 EGRNIKVGVVDEVH

-605 LVMPIQ
+605 LIMPIQ

-627 EGFTEDGYLDHR
+627 EGFTEDGYLAHR
-639 LAEAQ
+639 LADAQ
-644 KVLDGEMDRPDWSIW
+644 KVLDGELDRPDWAIW

-673 QSWQKSNPGI
+673 KSWQKSNPGI

-700 TNPSRRAFV
+700 SNPSQRAFV

-729 ITNTE
+729 IANTE
-734 MFDPESLRGQYYIGG
+734 TFDPEMLRGQYYIGG

-762 AMFENPETH
+762 ALFEDQQTK
-771 KKYTMQMYFIPES
+771 KKYTLQMYFIPEA

-825 AGWFVALYEHYGM
+825 AGWFVDLYEHYGM

-852 FQEIIADNFGK
+852 FQEIIAENFGK

-952 AQRMR
+952 AQKMR

>member
-1 MTSRIMNDKKK
+1 MSKPRRKKPDEK
-12 ERQPKL
+12 RPRL
-18 LAPYPSYIHIYADKI
+18 LAPYRSYLHLYAEKI
-33 RNGDI
+33 KSGQ
-38 IVGRYIKQGLRRFL
+38 IVAGTHIKQGIRRFL

-60 KIDLAESNKRIRFIQ
+60 RIDLSESDKRIRFIEH
-75 NECKLY
+75 ECKLY
-81 EAPFSGKPFKLELFQ
+81 EAPFSGRPFKLELFQ
-96 KAIIESIYAIKRW
+96 KAIIESIYAIKKW
-109 NPEAQFGAGGWVR
+109 NPEANFGKGGWVR
-122 KYQDVLIVI
+122 KYQDVLILI
-131 ARKNGKALD
+131 ARKNGK
-140 IETPIP
+140 
-146 TPDGWRKMKDLD
+146 
-158 VGDTVYAVD
+158 
-167 GTPSKIMRVSDI
+167 
-179 KYGHKCYEVT
+179 
-189 FEDGEKITADA
+189 
-200 EHIWT
+200 
-205 VQTKDSRRCIKYRRE
+205 
-220 NKLKRRTT
+220 
-228 AAVKPNGDLDIT
+228 
-240 TEQML
+240 
-245 ADYKHTRRDG
+245 
-255 KGTEYK
+255 
-261 YRVPMQSPLQ
+261 
-271 HEAKDLPI
+271 
-279 APYALGLWLGDGE
+279 
-292 SEGGRICVSDEDLPA
+292 
-307 EMEALREVGENP
+307 
-319 LKPHR
+319 
-324 DKTVIRFSIS
+324 
-334 MLAPRLRELGLINNK
+334 
-349 HIPEIYLQSSVSQ
+349 
-362 RYELLKGLM
+362 
-371 DTDGTCSKAGQ
+371 
-382 CEFTQKSRKVT
+382 
-393 AGLVELL
+393 
-400 SSLGIKST
+400 
-408 VHTKVPTCNGKPCDM
+408 
-423 VYRVQFFVSKEKP
+423 
-436 CFKLARKAARLK
+436 
-448 ETLAARMRY
+448 
-457 KSIVDIKPVDS
+457 
-468 VPVKCIGIDHP
+468 
-479 SHLYLAGRHMT
+479 
-490 PTHNTPLVSAIAL
+490 TPLVAAVSL

-562 TKGKFSYQNK
+562 TKGKYSYQNK
-572 GSIRKISAKGKNK
+572 GSIRKISANGKNK
-585 EGRNIKVGVIDEVH
+585 EGRNIKVGVVDEVH

-605 LVMPIQ
+605 LIMPIQ

-639 LAEAQ
+639 LADAQ
-644 KVLDGEMDRPDWSIW
+644 KVLDGELDRPDWAIW

-673 QSWQKSNPGI
+673 KSWQKSNPGI

-700 TNPSRRAFV
+700 SNPSQRAFV

-729 ITNTE
+729 IINTE
-734 MFDPESLRGQYYIGG
+734 TFDPETLRGQYYIGG

-762 AMFENPETH
+762 ALFEDQQTK
-771 KKYTMQMYFIPES
+771 KKYTLQMYFIPEA

-825 AGWFVALYEHYGM
+825 AGWFVDLYEHYGM

-852 FQEIIADNFGK
+852 FQEIIAENFGK

-952 AQRMR
+952 AQKMR

>member
-1 MTSRIMNDKKK
+1 MSKPRGEKPDKK
-12 ERQPKL
+12 RPRL
-18 LAPYPSYIHIYADKI
+18 LAPYRSYLHLYAEKI
-33 RNGDI
+33 KSGQI
-38 IVGRYIKQGLRRFL
+38 IAGTHIKQGVRRFL
-52 DDFENPEL
+52 DDFDDPEL
-60 KIDLAESNKRIRFIQ
+60 RIDLSESDKRIRFIEH
-75 NECKLY
+75 ECKLY
-81 EAPFSGKPFKLELFQ
+81 EAPFSGRPFRLELFQ
-96 KAIIESIYAIKRW
+96 KAIIESIYAIKKW
-109 NPEAQFGAGGWVR
+109 NPEANFGKGGWVR
-122 KYQDVLIVI
+122 KYQDVLILI
-131 ARKNGKALD
+131 ARKNGK
-140 IETPIP
+140 
-146 TPDGWRKMKDLD
+146 
-158 VGDTVYAVD
+158 
-167 GTPSKIMRVSDI
+167 
-179 KYGHKCYEVT
+179 
-189 FEDGEKITADA
+189 
-200 EHIWT
+200 
-205 VQTKDSRRCIKYRRE
+205 
-220 NKLKRRTT
+220 
-228 AAVKPNGDLDIT
+228 
-240 TEQML
+240 
-245 ADYKHTRRDG
+245 
-255 KGTEYK
+255 
-261 YRVPMQSPLQ
+261 
-271 HEAKDLPI
+271 
-279 APYALGLWLGDGE
+279 
-292 SEGGRICVSDEDLPA
+292 
-307 EMEALREVGENP
+307 
-319 LKPHR
+319 
-324 DKTVIRFSIS
+324 
-334 MLAPRLRELGLINNK
+334 
-349 HIPEIYLQSSVSQ
+349 
-362 RYELLKGLM
+362 
-371 DTDGTCSKAGQ
+371 
-382 CEFTQKSRKVT
+382 
-393 AGLVELL
+393 
-400 SSLGIKST
+400 
-408 VHTKVPTCNGKPCDM
+408 
-423 VYRVQFFVSKEKP
+423 
-436 CFKLARKAARLK
+436 
-448 ETLAARMRY
+448 
-457 KSIVDIKPVDS
+457 
-468 VPVKCIGIDHP
+468 
-479 SHLYLAGRHMT
+479 
-490 PTHNTPLVSAIAL
+490 TPLVAAISL

-562 TKGKFSYQNK
+562 TKGKYSYQNK
-572 GSIRKISAKGKNK
+572 GSIRKISANGKNK
-585 EGRNIKVGVIDEVH
+585 EGRNIKVGVVDEVH

-605 LVMPIQ
+605 LIMPIQ

-639 LAEAQ
+639 LADAQ
-644 KVLDGEMDRPDWSIW
+644 KVLDGELDRPDWAIW
-659 WYSQDS
+659 WYSQDN

-673 QSWQKSNPGI
+673 RSWQKSNPGI

-700 TNPSRRAFV
+700 SNPSQRAFV

-729 ITNTE
+729 IANTE
-734 MFDPESLRGQYYIGG
+734 IFDPEMLRGQYYIGG

-762 AMFENPETH
+762 ALFEDQQTR
-771 KKYTMQMYFIPES
+771 KKYTLQMYFIPEA

-825 AGWFVALYEHYGM
+825 AGWFVDLYEHYGM

-852 FQEIIADNFGK
+852 FQEIIADNFGR

-952 AQRMR
+952 AQKMR

>member
-1 MTSRIMNDKKK
+1 MSKPRRKKPDEK
-12 ERQPKL
+12 RTRL
-18 LAPYPSYIHIYADKI
+18 LAPYRSYLHLYAEKI
-33 RNGDI
+33 KSGQ
-38 IVGRYIKQGLRRFL
+38 IVAGTRIKQGIRRFL

-60 KIDLAESNKRIRFIQ
+60 RIDLSESDKRIRFIEH
-75 NECKLY
+75 ECKLY
-81 EAPFSGKPFKLELFQ
+81 EAPFSGRPFKLELFQ
-96 KAIIESIYAIKRW
+96 KAIIESIYAIKKW
-109 NPEAQFGAGGWVR
+109 NPEANFGKGGWVR
-122 KYQDVLIVI
+122 KYQDVLILI
-131 ARKNGKALD
+131 ARKNGK
-140 IETPIP
+140 
-146 TPDGWRKMKDLD
+146 
-158 VGDTVYAVD
+158 
-167 GTPSKIMRVSDI
+167 
-179 KYGHKCYEVT
+179 
-189 FEDGEKITADA
+189 
-200 EHIWT
+200 
-205 VQTKDSRRCIKYRRE
+205 
-220 NKLKRRTT
+220 
-228 AAVKPNGDLDIT
+228 
-240 TEQML
+240 
-245 ADYKHTRRDG
+245 
-255 KGTEYK
+255 
-261 YRVPMQSPLQ
+261 
-271 HEAKDLPI
+271 
-279 APYALGLWLGDGE
+279 
-292 SEGGRICVSDEDLPA
+292 
-307 EMEALREVGENP
+307 
-319 LKPHR
+319 
-324 DKTVIRFSIS
+324 
-334 MLAPRLRELGLINNK
+334 
-349 HIPEIYLQSSVSQ
+349 
-362 RYELLKGLM
+362 
-371 DTDGTCSKAGQ
+371 
-382 CEFTQKSRKVT
+382 
-393 AGLVELL
+393 
-400 SSLGIKST
+400 
-408 VHTKVPTCNGKPCDM
+408 
-423 VYRVQFFVSKEKP
+423 
-436 CFKLARKAARLK
+436 
-448 ETLAARMRY
+448 
-457 KSIVDIKPVDS
+457 
-468 VPVKCIGIDHP
+468 
-479 SHLYLAGRHMT
+479 
-490 PTHNTPLVSAIAL
+490 TPLVAAVSL

-562 TKGKFSYQNK
+562 TKGKYSYQNK
-572 GSIRKISAKGKNK
+572 GSIRKISANGKNK
-585 EGRNIKVGVIDEVH
+585 EGRNIKVGVVDEVH

-639 LAEAQ
+639 LADAQ
-644 KVLDGEMDRPDWSIW
+644 KVLDGELDRPDWAIW

-673 QSWQKSNPGI
+673 KSWQKSNPGI

-700 TNPSRRAFV
+700 SNPSQRAFV

-729 ITNTE
+729 IANTE
-734 MFDPESLRGQYYIGG
+734 IFDPEMLRGQYYIGG

-762 AMFENPETH
+762 ALFENQQTK
-771 KKYTMQMYFIPES
+771 KKYTLQMYFIPEA

-825 AGWFVALYEHYGM
+825 AGWFVDLYEHYGM

-930 DGTLSDIICYATF
+930 DGTLSNIICYATF

-952 AQRMR
+952 AQKMR

>member
-1 MTSRIMNDKKK
+1 MSKPRGKKTDEK
-12 ERQPKL
+12 RTRL
-18 LAPYPSYIHIYADKI
+18 LAPYRSYLHLYAEKI
-33 RNGDI
+33 KSGQ
-38 IVGRYIKQGLRRFL
+38 IVAGTRIKKGIRRFL
-52 DDFENPEL
+52 DDFDNPEL
-60 KIDLAESNKRIRFIQ
+60 RIDLPESDKRIRFIEH
-75 NECKLY
+75 ECKLY
-81 EAPFSGKPFKLELFQ
+81 EAPFSGRPFRLELFQ
-96 KAIIESIYAIKRW
+96 KAIIESIYAIKKW
-109 NPEAQFGAGGWVR
+109 NPEANFGKGGWVR
-122 KYQDVLIVI
+122 KYQDVLILI
-131 ARKNGKALD
+131 ARKNGK
-140 IETPIP
+140 
-146 TPDGWRKMKDLD
+146 
-158 VGDTVYAVD
+158 
-167 GTPSKIMRVSDI
+167 
-179 KYGHKCYEVT
+179 
-189 FEDGEKITADA
+189 
-200 EHIWT
+200 
-205 VQTKDSRRCIKYRRE
+205 
-220 NKLKRRTT
+220 
-228 AAVKPNGDLDIT
+228 
-240 TEQML
+240 
-245 ADYKHTRRDG
+245 
-255 KGTEYK
+255 
-261 YRVPMQSPLQ
+261 
-271 HEAKDLPI
+271 
-279 APYALGLWLGDGE
+279 
-292 SEGGRICVSDEDLPA
+292 
-307 EMEALREVGENP
+307 
-319 LKPHR
+319 
-324 DKTVIRFSIS
+324 
-334 MLAPRLRELGLINNK
+334 
-349 HIPEIYLQSSVSQ
+349 
-362 RYELLKGLM
+362 
-371 DTDGTCSKAGQ
+371 
-382 CEFTQKSRKVT
+382 
-393 AGLVELL
+393 
-400 SSLGIKST
+400 
-408 VHTKVPTCNGKPCDM
+408 
-423 VYRVQFFVSKEKP
+423 
-436 CFKLARKAARLK
+436 
-448 ETLAARMRY
+448 
-457 KSIVDIKPVDS
+457 
-468 VPVKCIGIDHP
+468 
-479 SHLYLAGRHMT
+479 
-490 PTHNTPLVSAIAL
+490 TPLVAAVSL

-562 TKGKFSYQNK
+562 TKGKYSYQNK
-572 GSIRKISAKGKNK
+572 GSIRKVSANGKNK
-585 EGRNIKVGVIDEVH
+585 EGRNIKVGVVDEVH

-605 LVMPIQ
+605 LIMPIQ

-639 LAEAQ
+639 LADAQ
-644 KVLDGEMDRPDWSIW
+644 KVLDGELDRPDWAIW

-673 QSWQKSNPGI
+673 KSWQKSNPGI

-700 TNPSRRAFV
+700 SNPSQRAFV

-729 ITNTE
+729 IINTE
-734 MFDPESLRGQYYIGG
+734 TFDPETLRGQYYIGG

-762 AMFENPETH
+762 ALFEDRQTK
-771 KKYTMQMYFIPES
+771 KKYTLQMYFIPEA

-825 AGWFVALYEHYGM
+825 AGWFVDLYEHYGM

-952 AQRMR
+952 AQKMR

>member
-1 MTSRIMNDKKK
+1 MSKPRGKKPDEK
-12 ERQPKL
+12 RPRL
-18 LAPYPSYIHIYADKI
+18 LAPYRSYLHLYAEKI
-33 RNGDI
+33 KSGQ
-38 IVGRYIKQGLRRFL
+38 IVAGTHIKQGIRRFL
-52 DDFENPEL
+52 DDFDNPEL
-60 KIDLAESNKRIRFIQ
+60 RIDLSESDKRIRFIE

-81 EAPFSGKPFKLELFQ
+81 EAPFSGRPFRLELFQ
-96 KAIIESIYAIKRW
+96 KAIIESIYAIKKW
-109 NPEAQFGAGGWVR
+109 NPEANFGKGGWVR
-122 KYQDVLIVI
+122 KYQDVLILI
-131 ARKNGKALD
+131 ARKNGK
-140 IETPIP
+140 
-146 TPDGWRKMKDLD
+146 
-158 VGDTVYAVD
+158 
-167 GTPSKIMRVSDI
+167 
-179 KYGHKCYEVT
+179 
-189 FEDGEKITADA
+189 
-200 EHIWT
+200 
-205 VQTKDSRRCIKYRRE
+205 
-220 NKLKRRTT
+220 
-228 AAVKPNGDLDIT
+228 
-240 TEQML
+240 
-245 ADYKHTRRDG
+245 
-255 KGTEYK
+255 
-261 YRVPMQSPLQ
+261 
-271 HEAKDLPI
+271 
-279 APYALGLWLGDGE
+279 
-292 SEGGRICVSDEDLPA
+292 
-307 EMEALREVGENP
+307 
-319 LKPHR
+319 
-324 DKTVIRFSIS
+324 
-334 MLAPRLRELGLINNK
+334 
-349 HIPEIYLQSSVSQ
+349 
-362 RYELLKGLM
+362 
-371 DTDGTCSKAGQ
+371 
-382 CEFTQKSRKVT
+382 
-393 AGLVELL
+393 
-400 SSLGIKST
+400 
-408 VHTKVPTCNGKPCDM
+408 
-423 VYRVQFFVSKEKP
+423 
-436 CFKLARKAARLK
+436 
-448 ETLAARMRY
+448 
-457 KSIVDIKPVDS
+457 
-468 VPVKCIGIDHP
+468 
-479 SHLYLAGRHMT
+479 
-490 PTHNTPLVSAIAL
+490 TPLVAAISL

-562 TKGKFSYQNK
+562 TKGKYSYQNK
-572 GSIRKISAKGKNK
+572 GAIRKISANGKNK
-585 EGRNIKVGVIDEVH
+585 EGRNIKVGVVDEVH

-605 LVMPIQ
+605 LIMPIQ

-639 LAEAQ
+639 LADAQ
-644 KVLDGEMDRPDWSIW
+644 KVLDGELDRPDWAIW

-673 QSWQKSNPGI
+673 KSWQKSNPGI

-700 TNPSRRAFV
+700 SNPSQRAFV

-729 ITNTE
+729 IINTE
-734 MFDPESLRGQYYIGG
+734 TFDPETLRGQYYIGG

-762 AMFENPETH
+762 ALFEDQQTK
-771 KKYTMQMYFIPES
+771 KKYTLQMYFIPEA

-825 AGWFVALYEHYGM
+825 ADWFVGLYEHYGM

-952 AQRMR
+952 AQKMR

>member
-1 MTSRIMNDKKK
+1 MTSTSMSKPRGKKPDEK
-12 ERQPKL
+12 RPRL
-18 LAPYPSYIHIYADKI
+18 LAPYRSYLHLYAEKI
-33 RNGDI
+33 KSGQ
-38 IVGRYIKQGLRRFL
+38 IVAGTRIKKGIRRFL
-52 DDFENPEL
+52 DDFDNPEL
-60 KIDLAESNKRIRFIQ
+60 RIDLSESDKRIRFIEH
-75 NECKLY
+75 ECKLY
-81 EAPFSGKPFKLELFQ
+81 EAPFSGRPFKLELFQ
-96 KAIIESIYAIKRW
+96 KAIIESIYAIKKW
-109 NPEAQFGAGGWVR
+109 NPEANFGKGGWVR
-122 KYQDVLIVI
+122 KYQDVLILI
-131 ARKNGKALD
+131 ARKNGK
-140 IETPIP
+140 
-146 TPDGWRKMKDLD
+146 
-158 VGDTVYAVD
+158 
-167 GTPSKIMRVSDI
+167 
-179 KYGHKCYEVT
+179 
-189 FEDGEKITADA
+189 
-200 EHIWT
+200 
-205 VQTKDSRRCIKYRRE
+205 
-220 NKLKRRTT
+220 
-228 AAVKPNGDLDIT
+228 
-240 TEQML
+240 
-245 ADYKHTRRDG
+245 
-255 KGTEYK
+255 
-261 YRVPMQSPLQ
+261 
-271 HEAKDLPI
+271 
-279 APYALGLWLGDGE
+279 
-292 SEGGRICVSDEDLPA
+292 
-307 EMEALREVGENP
+307 
-319 LKPHR
+319 
-324 DKTVIRFSIS
+324 
-334 MLAPRLRELGLINNK
+334 
-349 HIPEIYLQSSVSQ
+349 
-362 RYELLKGLM
+362 
-371 DTDGTCSKAGQ
+371 
-382 CEFTQKSRKVT
+382 
-393 AGLVELL
+393 
-400 SSLGIKST
+400 
-408 VHTKVPTCNGKPCDM
+408 
-423 VYRVQFFVSKEKP
+423 
-436 CFKLARKAARLK
+436 
-448 ETLAARMRY
+448 
-457 KSIVDIKPVDS
+457 
-468 VPVKCIGIDHP
+468 
-479 SHLYLAGRHMT
+479 
-490 PTHNTPLVSAIAL
+490 TPLVAAVSL

-562 TKGKFSYQNK
+562 TKGKYSYQNK
-572 GSIRKISAKGKNK
+572 GSIRKISANGRNK
-585 EGRNIKVGVIDEVH
+585 EGRNIKVGVVDEVH

-605 LVMPIQ
+605 LIMPIQ

-639 LAEAQ
+639 LADAQ
-644 KVLDGEMDRPDWSIW
+644 KVLDGELDRPDWAIW

-673 QSWQKSNPGI
+673 KSWQKSNPGI

-700 TNPSRRAFV
+700 SNPSQRAFV

-729 ITNTE
+729 IVNTE
-734 MFDPESLRGQYYIGG
+734 TFNPEMLRGQYYIGG

-762 AMFENPETH
+762 ALFEDQQTK
-771 KKYTMQMYFIPES
+771 KKYTLQMYFIPEA

-825 AGWFVALYEHYGM
+825 AGWFVDLYEHYGM

-952 AQRMR
+952 AQKMR

>member
-1 MTSRIMNDKKK
+1 MSKPRRKKPDEK
-12 ERQPKL
+12 RPRL
-18 LAPYPSYIHIYADKI
+18 LAPYRSYLHLYAEKI
-33 RNGDI
+33 KSGQI
-38 IVGRYIKQGLRRFL
+38 IAGTRIKKGIRRFL

-60 KIDLAESNKRIRFIQ
+60 RIDLSESDKRIRFIEH
-75 NECKLY
+75 ECKLY
-81 EAPFSGKPFKLELFQ
+81 EAPFSGRPFKLELFQ
-96 KAIIESIYAIKRW
+96 KAIIESIYAIKKW
-109 NPEAQFGAGGWVR
+109 NPEANFGKGGWVR
-122 KYQDVLIVI
+122 KYQDVLILI
-131 ARKNGKALD
+131 ARKNGK
-140 IETPIP
+140 
-146 TPDGWRKMKDLD
+146 
-158 VGDTVYAVD
+158 
-167 GTPSKIMRVSDI
+167 
-179 KYGHKCYEVT
+179 
-189 FEDGEKITADA
+189 
-200 EHIWT
+200 
-205 VQTKDSRRCIKYRRE
+205 
-220 NKLKRRTT
+220 
-228 AAVKPNGDLDIT
+228 
-240 TEQML
+240 
-245 ADYKHTRRDG
+245 
-255 KGTEYK
+255 
-261 YRVPMQSPLQ
+261 
-271 HEAKDLPI
+271 
-279 APYALGLWLGDGE
+279 
-292 SEGGRICVSDEDLPA
+292 
-307 EMEALREVGENP
+307 
-319 LKPHR
+319 
-324 DKTVIRFSIS
+324 
-334 MLAPRLRELGLINNK
+334 
-349 HIPEIYLQSSVSQ
+349 
-362 RYELLKGLM
+362 
-371 DTDGTCSKAGQ
+371 
-382 CEFTQKSRKVT
+382 
-393 AGLVELL
+393 
-400 SSLGIKST
+400 
-408 VHTKVPTCNGKPCDM
+408 
-423 VYRVQFFVSKEKP
+423 
-436 CFKLARKAARLK
+436 
-448 ETLAARMRY
+448 
-457 KSIVDIKPVDS
+457 
-468 VPVKCIGIDHP
+468 
-479 SHLYLAGRHMT
+479 
-490 PTHNTPLVSAIAL
+490 TPLVAAISL

-562 TKGKFSYQNK
+562 TKGKYSYQNK
-572 GSIRKISAKGKNK
+572 GSIRKISANGKNK
-585 EGRNIKVGVIDEVH
+585 EGRNIKVGVVDEVH

-605 LVMPIQ
+605 LIMPIQ

-639 LAEAQ
+639 LADAQ
-644 KVLDGEMDRPDWSIW
+644 KVLDGELDRPDWAIW

-673 QSWQKSNPGI
+673 KSWQKSNPGI

-700 TNPSRRAFV
+700 SNPSQRAFV

-729 ITNTE
+729 IVNTE
-734 MFDPESLRGQYYIGG
+734 TFNPEMLRGQYYIGG

-762 AMFENPETH
+762 ALFEDQQTK
-771 KKYTMQMYFIPES
+771 KKYTLQMYFIPEA

-825 AGWFVALYEHYGM
+825 AGWFVDLYEHYGM

-852 FQEIIADNFGK
+852 FQEIIAENFGK

-952 AQRMR
+952 AQKMR

>member
-1 MTSRIMNDKKK
+1 MSKPRGKKTDEK
-12 ERQPKL
+12 RTRL
-18 LAPYPSYIHIYADKI
+18 LAPYRSYLHLYAEKI
-33 RNGDI
+33 KSGQ
-38 IVGRYIKQGLRRFL
+38 IVAGTRIKKGIRRFL
-52 DDFENPEL
+52 DDFDNPEL
-60 KIDLAESNKRIRFIQ
+60 RIDLSESDKRIRFIEH
-75 NECKLY
+75 ECKLY
-81 EAPFSGKPFKLELFQ
+81 EAPFSGRPFKLELFQ
-96 KAIIESIYAIKRW
+96 KAIIESIYAIKKW
-109 NPEAQFGAGGWVR
+109 NPEANFGKGGWVR
-122 KYQDVLIVI
+122 KYQDVLILI
-131 ARKNGKALD
+131 ARKNGK
-140 IETPIP
+140 
-146 TPDGWRKMKDLD
+146 
-158 VGDTVYAVD
+158 
-167 GTPSKIMRVSDI
+167 
-179 KYGHKCYEVT
+179 
-189 FEDGEKITADA
+189 
-200 EHIWT
+200 
-205 VQTKDSRRCIKYRRE
+205 
-220 NKLKRRTT
+220 
-228 AAVKPNGDLDIT
+228 
-240 TEQML
+240 
-245 ADYKHTRRDG
+245 
-255 KGTEYK
+255 
-261 YRVPMQSPLQ
+261 
-271 HEAKDLPI
+271 
-279 APYALGLWLGDGE
+279 
-292 SEGGRICVSDEDLPA
+292 
-307 EMEALREVGENP
+307 
-319 LKPHR
+319 
-324 DKTVIRFSIS
+324 
-334 MLAPRLRELGLINNK
+334 
-349 HIPEIYLQSSVSQ
+349 
-362 RYELLKGLM
+362 
-371 DTDGTCSKAGQ
+371 
-382 CEFTQKSRKVT
+382 
-393 AGLVELL
+393 
-400 SSLGIKST
+400 
-408 VHTKVPTCNGKPCDM
+408 
-423 VYRVQFFVSKEKP
+423 
-436 CFKLARKAARLK
+436 
-448 ETLAARMRY
+448 
-457 KSIVDIKPVDS
+457 
-468 VPVKCIGIDHP
+468 
-479 SHLYLAGRHMT
+479 
-490 PTHNTPLVSAIAL
+490 TPLVAAVSL

-562 TKGKFSYQNK
+562 TKGKYSYQNK
-572 GSIRKISAKGKNK
+572 GSIRKISANGKNK
-585 EGRNIKVGVIDEVH
+585 EGRNIKVGVVDEVH

-605 LVMPIQ
+605 LIMPIQ

-639 LAEAQ
+639 LADAQ
-644 KVLDGEMDRPDWSIW
+644 KVLDGELDRPDWAIW

-673 QSWQKSNPGI
+673 KSWQKSNPGI

-700 TNPSRRAFV
+700 SNPSQRAFV

-729 ITNTE
+729 IANTE
-734 MFDPESLRGQYYIGG
+734 TFDPEMLRGQYYIGG

-762 AMFENPETH
+762 ALFEDQQTK
-771 KKYTMQMYFIPES
+771 KKYTLQMYFIPEA

-825 AGWFVALYEHYGM
+825 AGWFVDLYEHYGM

-952 AQRMR
+952 AQKMR

>member
-1 MTSRIMNDKKK
+1 MTTMTSTSMSKPRGKKPDEK
-12 ERQPKL
+12 RPRL
-18 LAPYPSYIHIYADKI
+18 LAPYRSYLHLYAEKI
-33 RNGDI
+33 KSGQI
-38 IVGRYIKQGLRRFL
+38 IAGTHIKQGIQRFL
-52 DDFENPEL
+52 DDFDDPEL
-60 KIDLAESNKRIRFIQ
+60 RIDLSESDKRIRFIEH
-75 NECKLY
+75 ECKLY
-81 EAPFSGKPFKLELFQ
+81 EAPFSGRPFRLELFQ
-96 KAIIESIYAIKRW
+96 KAIIESIYAIKKW
-109 NPEAQFGAGGWVR
+109 NHEANFGKGGWVR
-122 KYQDVLIVI
+122 KYQDVLILI
-131 ARKNGKALD
+131 ARKNGK
-140 IETPIP
+140 
-146 TPDGWRKMKDLD
+146 
-158 VGDTVYAVD
+158 
-167 GTPSKIMRVSDI
+167 
-179 KYGHKCYEVT
+179 
-189 FEDGEKITADA
+189 
-200 EHIWT
+200 
-205 VQTKDSRRCIKYRRE
+205 
-220 NKLKRRTT
+220 
-228 AAVKPNGDLDIT
+228 
-240 TEQML
+240 
-245 ADYKHTRRDG
+245 
-255 KGTEYK
+255 
-261 YRVPMQSPLQ
+261 
-271 HEAKDLPI
+271 
-279 APYALGLWLGDGE
+279 
-292 SEGGRICVSDEDLPA
+292 
-307 EMEALREVGENP
+307 
-319 LKPHR
+319 
-324 DKTVIRFSIS
+324 
-334 MLAPRLRELGLINNK
+334 
-349 HIPEIYLQSSVSQ
+349 
-362 RYELLKGLM
+362 
-371 DTDGTCSKAGQ
+371 
-382 CEFTQKSRKVT
+382 
-393 AGLVELL
+393 
-400 SSLGIKST
+400 
-408 VHTKVPTCNGKPCDM
+408 
-423 VYRVQFFVSKEKP
+423 
-436 CFKLARKAARLK
+436 
-448 ETLAARMRY
+448 
-457 KSIVDIKPVDS
+457 
-468 VPVKCIGIDHP
+468 
-479 SHLYLAGRHMT
+479 
-490 PTHNTPLVSAIAL
+490 TPLVAAISL
-503 SEFMC
+503 SEFVC

-562 TKGKFSYQNK
+562 TKGKYSYQNK
-572 GSIRKISAKGKNK
+572 GSIRKISANGKNK
-585 EGRNIKVGVIDEVH
+585 EGRNIKVGVVDEVH

-605 LVMPIQ
+605 LIMPIQ

-639 LAEAQ
+639 LADAQ
-644 KVLDGEMDRPDWSIW
+644 KVLDGELDRPDWAIW

-673 QSWQKSNPGI
+673 KSWQKSNPGI

-700 TNPSRRAFV
+700 SNPSQRAFV

-729 ITNTE
+729 IINTE
-734 MFDPESLRGQYYIGG
+734 TFDPETLRGQYYIGG

-762 AMFENPETH
+762 ALFEDQQTK
-771 KKYTMQMYFIPES
+771 KKYTLQMYFIPEA

-825 AGWFVALYEHYGM
+825 ADWFVGLYEHYGM

-952 AQRMR
+952 AQKMR

>member
-1 MTSRIMNDKKK
+1 MSKPRGKKPDEK
-12 ERQPKL
+12 RPRL
-18 LAPYPSYIHIYADKI
+18 LAPYRSYLHLYAEKI
-33 RNGDI
+33 KSGQ
-38 IVGRYIKQGLRRFL
+38 IVAGTHIKQGIRRFL
-52 DDFENPEL
+52 DDFDNPEL
-60 KIDLAESNKRIRFIQ
+60 RIDLSESDKRIRFIE

-81 EAPFSGKPFKLELFQ
+81 EAPFSGRPFRLELFQ
-96 KAIIESIYAIKRW
+96 KAIIESIYAIKKW
-109 NPEAQFGAGGWVR
+109 NPEANFGKGGWVR
-122 KYQDVLIVI
+122 KYQDVLILI
-131 ARKNGKALD
+131 ARKNGK
-140 IETPIP
+140 
-146 TPDGWRKMKDLD
+146 
-158 VGDTVYAVD
+158 
-167 GTPSKIMRVSDI
+167 
-179 KYGHKCYEVT
+179 
-189 FEDGEKITADA
+189 
-200 EHIWT
+200 
-205 VQTKDSRRCIKYRRE
+205 
-220 NKLKRRTT
+220 
-228 AAVKPNGDLDIT
+228 
-240 TEQML
+240 
-245 ADYKHTRRDG
+245 
-255 KGTEYK
+255 
-261 YRVPMQSPLQ
+261 
-271 HEAKDLPI
+271 
-279 APYALGLWLGDGE
+279 
-292 SEGGRICVSDEDLPA
+292 
-307 EMEALREVGENP
+307 
-319 LKPHR
+319 
-324 DKTVIRFSIS
+324 
-334 MLAPRLRELGLINNK
+334 
-349 HIPEIYLQSSVSQ
+349 
-362 RYELLKGLM
+362 
-371 DTDGTCSKAGQ
+371 
-382 CEFTQKSRKVT
+382 
-393 AGLVELL
+393 
-400 SSLGIKST
+400 
-408 VHTKVPTCNGKPCDM
+408 
-423 VYRVQFFVSKEKP
+423 
-436 CFKLARKAARLK
+436 
-448 ETLAARMRY
+448 
-457 KSIVDIKPVDS
+457 
-468 VPVKCIGIDHP
+468 
-479 SHLYLAGRHMT
+479 
-490 PTHNTPLVSAIAL
+490 TPLVAAISL

-562 TKGKFSYQNK
+562 TKGKYSYQNK
-572 GSIRKISAKGKNK
+572 GSIRKISANGKNK
-585 EGRNIKVGVIDEVH
+585 EGRNIKVGVVDEVH

-605 LVMPIQ
+605 LIMPIQ

-639 LAEAQ
+639 LADAQ
-644 KVLDGEMDRPDWSIW
+644 KVLDGELDRPDWAIW

-673 QSWQKSNPGI
+673 KSWQKSNPGI

-700 TNPSRRAFV
+700 SNPSQRAFV

-729 ITNTE
+729 IANTE
-734 MFDPESLRGQYYIGG
+734 TFDPEMLRGQYYIGG

-762 AMFENPETH
+762 ALFEDQQTK
-771 KKYTMQMYFIPES
+771 KKYTLQMYFIPEA

-825 AGWFVALYEHYGM
+825 AGWFVDLYEHYGM

-952 AQRMR
+952 AQKMR

>member
-1 MTSRIMNDKKK
+1 MSKPRGKKPGEK
-12 ERQPKL
+12 RPRL
-18 LAPYPSYIHIYADKI
+18 LAPYCSYLHLYAEKI
-33 RNGDI
+33 KSGQI
-38 IVGRYIKQGLRRFL
+38 IAGTHIKQGIRRFL
-52 DDFENPEL
+52 DDFDNPEL
-60 KIDLAESNKRIRFIQ
+60 RIDLSESDKRIRFIEH
-75 NECKLY
+75 ECKLY
-81 EAPFSGKPFKLELFQ
+81 EAPFSGRPFRLELFQ
-96 KAIIESIYAIKRW
+96 KAIIESIYAIKKW
-109 NPEAQFGAGGWVR
+109 NPEANFGKGGWVR
-122 KYQDVLIVI
+122 KYQDVLILI
-131 ARKNGKALD
+131 ARKNGK
-140 IETPIP
+140 
-146 TPDGWRKMKDLD
+146 
-158 VGDTVYAVD
+158 
-167 GTPSKIMRVSDI
+167 
-179 KYGHKCYEVT
+179 
-189 FEDGEKITADA
+189 
-200 EHIWT
+200 
-205 VQTKDSRRCIKYRRE
+205 
-220 NKLKRRTT
+220 
-228 AAVKPNGDLDIT
+228 
-240 TEQML
+240 
-245 ADYKHTRRDG
+245 
-255 KGTEYK
+255 
-261 YRVPMQSPLQ
+261 
-271 HEAKDLPI
+271 
-279 APYALGLWLGDGE
+279 
-292 SEGGRICVSDEDLPA
+292 
-307 EMEALREVGENP
+307 
-319 LKPHR
+319 
-324 DKTVIRFSIS
+324 
-334 MLAPRLRELGLINNK
+334 
-349 HIPEIYLQSSVSQ
+349 
-362 RYELLKGLM
+362 
-371 DTDGTCSKAGQ
+371 
-382 CEFTQKSRKVT
+382 
-393 AGLVELL
+393 
-400 SSLGIKST
+400 
-408 VHTKVPTCNGKPCDM
+408 
-423 VYRVQFFVSKEKP
+423 
-436 CFKLARKAARLK
+436 
-448 ETLAARMRY
+448 
-457 KSIVDIKPVDS
+457 
-468 VPVKCIGIDHP
+468 
-479 SHLYLAGRHMT
+479 
-490 PTHNTPLVSAIAL
+490 TPLVAAISL

-562 TKGKFSYQNK
+562 TKGKYSYQNK
-572 GSIRKISAKGKNK
+572 GSIRKISANGKNK
-585 EGRNIKVGVIDEVH
+585 EGRNIKVGVVDEVH

-605 LVMPIQ
+605 LIMPIQ

-639 LAEAQ
+639 LADAQ
-644 KVLDGEMDRPDWSIW
+644 KVLDGELDRPDWAIW

-673 QSWQKSNPGI
+673 KSWQKSNPGI
-683 GVIKK
+683 GVVKK

-700 TNPSRRAFV
+700 SNPSQRAFV

-729 ITNTE
+729 IVNAET
-734 MFDPESLRGQYYIGG
+734 FDPEMLRGQYYIGG

-762 AMFENPETH
+762 ALFEDQQTK
-771 KKYTMQMYFIPES
+771 KKYTLQMYFIPEA

-825 AGWFVALYEHYGM
+825 AGWFVDLYEHYGM

-852 FQEIIADNFGK
+852 FQEIIAENFGK

-952 AQRMR
+952 AQKMR

>member
-1 MTSRIMNDKKK
+1 MSKPRGKKPDEK
-12 ERQPKL
+12 RPRL
-18 LAPYPSYIHIYADKI
+18 LAPYRSYLHLYAEKI
-33 RNGDI
+33 KSGQ
-38 IVGRYIKQGLRRFL
+38 IVAGTRIKKGIRRFL
-52 DDFENPEL
+52 DDFDNPEL
-60 KIDLAESNKRIRFIQ
+60 RIDLSESDKRIRFIEH
-75 NECKLY
+75 ECKLY
-81 EAPFSGKPFKLELFQ
+81 EAPFSGRPFKLELFQ
-96 KAIIESIYAIKRW
+96 KAIIESIYAIKKW
-109 NPEAQFGAGGWVR
+109 NPEANFGKGGWVR
-122 KYQDVLIVI
+122 KYQDVLILI
-131 ARKNGKALD
+131 ARKNGK
-140 IETPIP
+140 
-146 TPDGWRKMKDLD
+146 
-158 VGDTVYAVD
+158 
-167 GTPSKIMRVSDI
+167 
-179 KYGHKCYEVT
+179 
-189 FEDGEKITADA
+189 
-200 EHIWT
+200 
-205 VQTKDSRRCIKYRRE
+205 
-220 NKLKRRTT
+220 
-228 AAVKPNGDLDIT
+228 
-240 TEQML
+240 
-245 ADYKHTRRDG
+245 
-255 KGTEYK
+255 
-261 YRVPMQSPLQ
+261 
-271 HEAKDLPI
+271 
-279 APYALGLWLGDGE
+279 
-292 SEGGRICVSDEDLPA
+292 
-307 EMEALREVGENP
+307 
-319 LKPHR
+319 
-324 DKTVIRFSIS
+324 
-334 MLAPRLRELGLINNK
+334 
-349 HIPEIYLQSSVSQ
+349 
-362 RYELLKGLM
+362 
-371 DTDGTCSKAGQ
+371 
-382 CEFTQKSRKVT
+382 
-393 AGLVELL
+393 
-400 SSLGIKST
+400 
-408 VHTKVPTCNGKPCDM
+408 
-423 VYRVQFFVSKEKP
+423 
-436 CFKLARKAARLK
+436 
-448 ETLAARMRY
+448 
-457 KSIVDIKPVDS
+457 
-468 VPVKCIGIDHP
+468 
-479 SHLYLAGRHMT
+479 
-490 PTHNTPLVSAIAL
+490 TPLVAAVSL

-562 TKGKFSYQNK
+562 TKGKYSYQNK
-572 GSIRKISAKGKNK
+572 GSIRKISANGKNK
-585 EGRNIKVGVIDEVH
+585 EGRNIKVGVVDEVH

-605 LVMPIQ
+605 LIMPIQ

-639 LAEAQ
+639 LADAQ
-644 KVLDGEMDRPDWSIW
+644 KVLDGELDRPDWAIW

-673 QSWQKSNPGI
+673 KSWQKSNPGI

-700 TNPSRRAFV
+700 SNPSQRAFV

-729 ITNTE
+729 IANTE
-734 MFDPESLRGQYYIGG
+734 TFDPEMLRGQYYIGG

-762 AMFENPETH
+762 ALFEDQQTK
-771 KKYTMQMYFIPES
+771 KKYTLQMYFIPEA

-825 AGWFVALYEHYGM
+825 AGWFVGLYEHYGM

-852 FQEIIADNFGK
+852 FQEIIAENFGK

-952 AQRMR
+952 AQKMR

>member
-1 MTSRIMNDKKK
+1 MSKPRDGKLDKK
-12 ERQPKL
+12 RPHL
-18 LAPYPSYIHIYADKI
+18 LAPYRSYLHLYAEKI
-33 RNGDI
+33 KSGQI
-38 IVGRYIKQGLRRFL
+38 IAGTHIKQGVRRFL
-52 DDFENPEL
+52 DDFDNPEL
-60 KIDLAESNKRIRFIQ
+60 RIDLSESDKRIRFIEH
-75 NECKLY
+75 ECKLY
-81 EAPFSGKPFKLELFQ
+81 EAPFSGRPFRLELFQ
-96 KAIIESIYAIKRW
+96 KAIIESIYAIKKW
-109 NPEAQFGAGGWVR
+109 NPEANFGKGGWVR
-122 KYQDVLIVI
+122 KYQDVLILI
-131 ARKNGKALD
+131 ARKNGK
-140 IETPIP
+140 
-146 TPDGWRKMKDLD
+146 
-158 VGDTVYAVD
+158 
-167 GTPSKIMRVSDI
+167 
-179 KYGHKCYEVT
+179 
-189 FEDGEKITADA
+189 
-200 EHIWT
+200 
-205 VQTKDSRRCIKYRRE
+205 
-220 NKLKRRTT
+220 
-228 AAVKPNGDLDIT
+228 
-240 TEQML
+240 
-245 ADYKHTRRDG
+245 
-255 KGTEYK
+255 
-261 YRVPMQSPLQ
+261 
-271 HEAKDLPI
+271 
-279 APYALGLWLGDGE
+279 
-292 SEGGRICVSDEDLPA
+292 
-307 EMEALREVGENP
+307 
-319 LKPHR
+319 
-324 DKTVIRFSIS
+324 
-334 MLAPRLRELGLINNK
+334 
-349 HIPEIYLQSSVSQ
+349 
-362 RYELLKGLM
+362 
-371 DTDGTCSKAGQ
+371 
-382 CEFTQKSRKVT
+382 
-393 AGLVELL
+393 
-400 SSLGIKST
+400 
-408 VHTKVPTCNGKPCDM
+408 
-423 VYRVQFFVSKEKP
+423 
-436 CFKLARKAARLK
+436 
-448 ETLAARMRY
+448 
-457 KSIVDIKPVDS
+457 
-468 VPVKCIGIDHP
+468 
-479 SHLYLAGRHMT
+479 
-490 PTHNTPLVSAIAL
+490 TPLVAAISL

-562 TKGKFSYQNK
+562 TKGKYSYQNK
-572 GSIRKISAKGKNK
+572 GSIRKISANGKNK
-585 EGRNIKVGVIDEVH
+585 EGRNIKVGVVDEVH

-605 LVMPIQ
+605 LIMPIQ

-639 LAEAQ
+639 LADAQ
-644 KVLDGEMDRPDWSIW
+644 KVLDGELDRPDWAIW

-673 QSWQKSNPGI
+673 RSWQKSNPGI

-700 TNPSRRAFV
+700 SNPSQRAFV

-729 ITNTE
+729 IANTE
-734 MFDPESLRGQYYIGG
+734 TFDPEMLRGQYYIGG

-762 AMFENPETH
+762 ALFEDQQTR
-771 KKYTMQMYFIPES
+771 KKYTLQMYFIPEA

-802 YREWEKQG
+802 YREWEKKG

-825 AGWFVALYEHYGM
+825 AGWFVDLYEHYGM

-952 AQRMR
+952 AQKMR

>member
-1 MTSRIMNDKKK
+1 MSKPRGKKTDEK
-12 ERQPKL
+12 RTRL
-18 LAPYPSYIHIYADKI
+18 LAPYRSYLHLYAEKI
-33 RNGDI
+33 KSGQ
-38 IVGRYIKQGLRRFL
+38 IVAGTHIKQGIRRFL
-52 DDFENPEL
+52 DDFDNPEL
-60 KIDLAESNKRIRFIQ
+60 RIDLSESDKRIRFIEH
-75 NECKLY
+75 ECKLY
-81 EAPFSGKPFKLELFQ
+81 EAPFSGRPFKLELFQ
-96 KAIIESIYAIKRW
+96 KAIIESIYAIKKW
-109 NPEAQFGAGGWVR
+109 NPEANFGKGGWVR
-122 KYQDVLIVI
+122 KYQDVLILI
-131 ARKNGKALD
+131 ARKNGK
-140 IETPIP
+140 
-146 TPDGWRKMKDLD
+146 
-158 VGDTVYAVD
+158 
-167 GTPSKIMRVSDI
+167 
-179 KYGHKCYEVT
+179 
-189 FEDGEKITADA
+189 
-200 EHIWT
+200 
-205 VQTKDSRRCIKYRRE
+205 
-220 NKLKRRTT
+220 
-228 AAVKPNGDLDIT
+228 
-240 TEQML
+240 
-245 ADYKHTRRDG
+245 
-255 KGTEYK
+255 
-261 YRVPMQSPLQ
+261 
-271 HEAKDLPI
+271 
-279 APYALGLWLGDGE
+279 
-292 SEGGRICVSDEDLPA
+292 
-307 EMEALREVGENP
+307 
-319 LKPHR
+319 
-324 DKTVIRFSIS
+324 
-334 MLAPRLRELGLINNK
+334 
-349 HIPEIYLQSSVSQ
+349 
-362 RYELLKGLM
+362 
-371 DTDGTCSKAGQ
+371 
-382 CEFTQKSRKVT
+382 
-393 AGLVELL
+393 
-400 SSLGIKST
+400 
-408 VHTKVPTCNGKPCDM
+408 
-423 VYRVQFFVSKEKP
+423 
-436 CFKLARKAARLK
+436 
-448 ETLAARMRY
+448 
-457 KSIVDIKPVDS
+457 
-468 VPVKCIGIDHP
+468 
-479 SHLYLAGRHMT
+479 
-490 PTHNTPLVSAIAL
+490 TPLVAAISL

-536 EESPSMAKRTR
+536 EESPNMAKRTR

-562 TKGKFSYQNK
+562 TKGKYSYQNK
-572 GSIRKISAKGKNK
+572 GSIRKISANGKNK
-585 EGRNIKVGVIDEVH
+585 EGRNIKVGVVDEVH

-605 LVMPIQ
+605 LIMPIQ

-639 LAEAQ
+639 LADAQ
-644 KVLDGEMDRPDWSIW
+644 KVLDGELDRPDWAIW

-665 EEEVWQDE
+665 EEEVWQNE
-673 QSWQKSNPGI
+673 KSWQKSNPGI

-700 TNPSRRAFV
+700 NNPSQRAFV

-729 ITNTE
+729 IINTE
-734 MFDPESLRGQYYIGG
+734 TFDPETLRGQYYIGG

-762 AMFENPETH
+762 ALFEDQQTK
-771 KKYTMQMYFIPES
+771 KKYTLQMYFIPEA

-825 AGWFVALYEHYGM
+825 ADWFVGLYEHYGM

-952 AQRMR
+952 AQKMR

>member
-1 MTSRIMNDKKK
+1 MSKPRGKKPDEK
-12 ERQPKL
+12 RLRL
-18 LAPYPSYIHIYADKI
+18 LAPYRSYLHLYAEKI
-33 RNGDI
+33 KSGQ
-38 IVGRYIKQGLRRFL
+38 IVAGTHIKQGIRRFL
-52 DDFENPEL
+52 DDFDNPEL
-60 KIDLAESNKRIRFIQ
+60 RIDLSESDKRIRFIEH
-75 NECKLY
+75 ECKLY
-81 EAPFSGKPFKLELFQ
+81 EAPFSGRPFKLELFQ
-96 KAIIESIYAIKRW
+96 KAIIESIYAIKKW
-109 NPEAQFGAGGWVR
+109 NPEANFGKGGWVR
-122 KYQDVLIVI
+122 KYQDVLILI
-131 ARKNGKALD
+131 ARKNGK
-140 IETPIP
+140 
-146 TPDGWRKMKDLD
+146 
-158 VGDTVYAVD
+158 
-167 GTPSKIMRVSDI
+167 
-179 KYGHKCYEVT
+179 
-189 FEDGEKITADA
+189 
-200 EHIWT
+200 
-205 VQTKDSRRCIKYRRE
+205 
-220 NKLKRRTT
+220 
-228 AAVKPNGDLDIT
+228 
-240 TEQML
+240 
-245 ADYKHTRRDG
+245 
-255 KGTEYK
+255 
-261 YRVPMQSPLQ
+261 
-271 HEAKDLPI
+271 
-279 APYALGLWLGDGE
+279 
-292 SEGGRICVSDEDLPA
+292 
-307 EMEALREVGENP
+307 
-319 LKPHR
+319 
-324 DKTVIRFSIS
+324 
-334 MLAPRLRELGLINNK
+334 
-349 HIPEIYLQSSVSQ
+349 
-362 RYELLKGLM
+362 
-371 DTDGTCSKAGQ
+371 
-382 CEFTQKSRKVT
+382 
-393 AGLVELL
+393 
-400 SSLGIKST
+400 
-408 VHTKVPTCNGKPCDM
+408 
-423 VYRVQFFVSKEKP
+423 
-436 CFKLARKAARLK
+436 
-448 ETLAARMRY
+448 
-457 KSIVDIKPVDS
+457 
-468 VPVKCIGIDHP
+468 
-479 SHLYLAGRHMT
+479 
-490 PTHNTPLVSAIAL
+490 TPLVAAISL

-562 TKGKFSYQNK
+562 TKGKYSYQNK
-572 GSIRKISAKGKNK
+572 GSIRKISANGKNK
-585 EGRNIKVGVIDEVH
+585 EGRNIKVGVVDEVH

-605 LVMPIQ
+605 LIMPIQ

-639 LAEAQ
+639 LADAQ
-644 KVLDGEMDRPDWSIW
+644 KVLDGELDRPDWAIW

-673 QSWQKSNPGI
+673 KSWQKSNPGI

-700 TNPSRRAFV
+700 SNPSQRAFV

-729 ITNTE
+729 IINTE
-734 MFDPESLRGQYYIGG
+734 TFDPETLRGQYYIGG

-762 AMFENPETH
+762 ALFEDQQTR
-771 KKYTMQMYFIPES
+771 KKYTLQMYFIPEA

-825 AGWFVALYEHYGM
+825 ANWFVDLYEQYGM

-852 FQEIIADNFGK
+852 FQEIIAENFGK

-952 AQRMR
+952 AQKMR

>member
-1 MTSRIMNDKKK
+1 MSKSRGKKPDEK
-12 ERQPKL
+12 RPRL
-18 LAPYPSYIHIYADKI
+18 LAPYRSYLHLYAEKI
-33 RNGDI
+33 KSGQI
-38 IVGRYIKQGLRRFL
+38 IAGTHIKQGIRRFL
-52 DDFENPEL
+52 DDFDDPEL
-60 KIDLAESNKRIRFIQ
+60 RIDLSESDKRIRFIEH
-75 NECKLY
+75 ECKLY
-81 EAPFSGKPFKLELFQ
+81 EAPFSGRPFRLELFQ
-96 KAIIESIYAIKRW
+96 KAIIESIYAIKKW
-109 NPEAQFGAGGWVR
+109 NPEANFGKGGWVR
-122 KYQDVLIVI
+122 KYQDVLILI
-131 ARKNGKALD
+131 ARKNGK
-140 IETPIP
+140 
-146 TPDGWRKMKDLD
+146 
-158 VGDTVYAVD
+158 
-167 GTPSKIMRVSDI
+167 
-179 KYGHKCYEVT
+179 
-189 FEDGEKITADA
+189 
-200 EHIWT
+200 
-205 VQTKDSRRCIKYRRE
+205 
-220 NKLKRRTT
+220 
-228 AAVKPNGDLDIT
+228 
-240 TEQML
+240 
-245 ADYKHTRRDG
+245 
-255 KGTEYK
+255 
-261 YRVPMQSPLQ
+261 
-271 HEAKDLPI
+271 
-279 APYALGLWLGDGE
+279 
-292 SEGGRICVSDEDLPA
+292 
-307 EMEALREVGENP
+307 
-319 LKPHR
+319 
-324 DKTVIRFSIS
+324 
-334 MLAPRLRELGLINNK
+334 
-349 HIPEIYLQSSVSQ
+349 
-362 RYELLKGLM
+362 
-371 DTDGTCSKAGQ
+371 
-382 CEFTQKSRKVT
+382 
-393 AGLVELL
+393 
-400 SSLGIKST
+400 
-408 VHTKVPTCNGKPCDM
+408 
-423 VYRVQFFVSKEKP
+423 
-436 CFKLARKAARLK
+436 
-448 ETLAARMRY
+448 
-457 KSIVDIKPVDS
+457 
-468 VPVKCIGIDHP
+468 
-479 SHLYLAGRHMT
+479 
-490 PTHNTPLVSAIAL
+490 TPLVAAISL

-562 TKGKFSYQNK
+562 TKGKYSYQNK
-572 GSIRKISAKGKNK
+572 GSIRKISANGKNK
-585 EGRNIKVGVIDEVH
+585 EGRNIKVGVVDEVH

-605 LVMPIQ
+605 LIMPIQ

-639 LAEAQ
+639 LADAQ
-644 KVLDGEMDRPDWSIW
+644 KVLDGELDRPDWAIW

-673 QSWQKSNPGI
+673 RSWQKSNPGI
-683 GVIKK
+683 GIIKK

-700 TNPSRRAFV
+700 SNPSQRAFV

-729 ITNTE
+729 IANTE
-734 MFDPESLRGQYYIGG
+734 TFDPEMLRGQYYIGG

-762 AMFENPETH
+762 ALFEDQQTR
-771 KKYTMQMYFIPES
+771 KKYTLQMYFIPEA

-825 AGWFVALYEHYGM
+825 AGWFVDLYEHYGM

-852 FQEIIADNFGK
+852 FQEIIANNFGK

-892 VYNNNEIDRWCLSNT
+892 VYNNNEVDRWCLSNT

-952 AQRMR
+952 AQKMR

>member
-1 MTSRIMNDKKK
+1 MSMSKPRRKKPDEK
-12 ERQPKL
+12 RPRL
-18 LAPYPSYIHIYADKI
+18 LAPYRSYLHLYAEKI
-33 RNGDI
+33 KSGQI
-38 IVGRYIKQGLRRFL
+38 IAGTHIKQGIRRFL
-52 DDFENPEL
+52 DDFDDPEL
-60 KIDLAESNKRIRFIQ
+60 RIDLSESDKRIRFIEH
-75 NECKLY
+75 ECKLY
-81 EAPFSGKPFKLELFQ
+81 EAPFSGRPFKLELFQ
-96 KAIIESIYAIKRW
+96 KAIIESIYAIKKW
-109 NPEAQFGAGGWVR
+109 NPEANFGKGGWVR
-122 KYQDVLIVI
+122 KYQDVLILI
-131 ARKNGKALD
+131 ARKNGK
-140 IETPIP
+140 
-146 TPDGWRKMKDLD
+146 
-158 VGDTVYAVD
+158 
-167 GTPSKIMRVSDI
+167 
-179 KYGHKCYEVT
+179 
-189 FEDGEKITADA
+189 
-200 EHIWT
+200 
-205 VQTKDSRRCIKYRRE
+205 
-220 NKLKRRTT
+220 
-228 AAVKPNGDLDIT
+228 
-240 TEQML
+240 
-245 ADYKHTRRDG
+245 
-255 KGTEYK
+255 
-261 YRVPMQSPLQ
+261 
-271 HEAKDLPI
+271 
-279 APYALGLWLGDGE
+279 
-292 SEGGRICVSDEDLPA
+292 
-307 EMEALREVGENP
+307 
-319 LKPHR
+319 
-324 DKTVIRFSIS
+324 
-334 MLAPRLRELGLINNK
+334 
-349 HIPEIYLQSSVSQ
+349 
-362 RYELLKGLM
+362 
-371 DTDGTCSKAGQ
+371 
-382 CEFTQKSRKVT
+382 
-393 AGLVELL
+393 
-400 SSLGIKST
+400 
-408 VHTKVPTCNGKPCDM
+408 
-423 VYRVQFFVSKEKP
+423 
-436 CFKLARKAARLK
+436 
-448 ETLAARMRY
+448 
-457 KSIVDIKPVDS
+457 
-468 VPVKCIGIDHP
+468 
-479 SHLYLAGRHMT
+479 
-490 PTHNTPLVSAIAL
+490 TPLVAAISL

-562 TKGKFSYQNK
+562 TKGKYSYQNK
-572 GSIRKISAKGKNK
+572 GSIRKISANGKNK
-585 EGRNIKVGVIDEVH
+585 EGRNIKVGVVDEVH

-605 LVMPIQ
+605 LIMPIQ

-639 LAEAQ
+639 LADAQ
-644 KVLDGEMDRPDWSIW
+644 KVLDGELDRPDWAIW

-673 QSWQKSNPGI
+673 KSWQKSNPGI

-700 TNPSRRAFV
+700 SNPSQRAFV

-729 ITNTE
+729 IVNTE
-734 MFDPESLRGQYYIGG
+734 TFNPEMLRGQYYIGG

-762 AMFENPETH
+762 ALFEDQQTK
-771 KKYTMQMYFIPES
+771 KKYTLQMYFIPEA

-825 AGWFVALYEHYGM
+825 ANWFVSLYEHYGM

-852 FQEIIADNFGK
+852 FQEIIAENFGK

-952 AQRMR
+952 AQKMR

>member
-1 MTSRIMNDKKK
+1 MSKPRRKKPDEK
-12 ERQPKL
+12 RPRL
-18 LAPYPSYIHIYADKI
+18 LAPYRSYLHLYAEKI
-33 RNGDI
+33 KSGQ
-38 IVGRYIKQGLRRFL
+38 IVAGTHIKQGIRRFL

-60 KIDLAESNKRIRFIQ
+60 RIDLSESDKRIRFIEH
-75 NECKLY
+75 ECKLY
-81 EAPFSGKPFKLELFQ
+81 EAPFSGRPFRLELFQ

-109 NPEAQFGAGGWVR
+109 NPEANFGKGGWVR
-122 KYQDVLIVI
+122 KYQDVLILI
-131 ARKNGKALD
+131 ARKNGK
-140 IETPIP
+140 
-146 TPDGWRKMKDLD
+146 
-158 VGDTVYAVD
+158 
-167 GTPSKIMRVSDI
+167 
-179 KYGHKCYEVT
+179 
-189 FEDGEKITADA
+189 
-200 EHIWT
+200 
-205 VQTKDSRRCIKYRRE
+205 
-220 NKLKRRTT
+220 
-228 AAVKPNGDLDIT
+228 
-240 TEQML
+240 
-245 ADYKHTRRDG
+245 
-255 KGTEYK
+255 
-261 YRVPMQSPLQ
+261 
-271 HEAKDLPI
+271 
-279 APYALGLWLGDGE
+279 
-292 SEGGRICVSDEDLPA
+292 
-307 EMEALREVGENP
+307 
-319 LKPHR
+319 
-324 DKTVIRFSIS
+324 
-334 MLAPRLRELGLINNK
+334 
-349 HIPEIYLQSSVSQ
+349 
-362 RYELLKGLM
+362 
-371 DTDGTCSKAGQ
+371 
-382 CEFTQKSRKVT
+382 
-393 AGLVELL
+393 
-400 SSLGIKST
+400 
-408 VHTKVPTCNGKPCDM
+408 
-423 VYRVQFFVSKEKP
+423 
-436 CFKLARKAARLK
+436 
-448 ETLAARMRY
+448 
-457 KSIVDIKPVDS
+457 
-468 VPVKCIGIDHP
+468 
-479 SHLYLAGRHMT
+479 
-490 PTHNTPLVSAIAL
+490 TPLVAAISL

-562 TKGKFSYQNK
+562 TKGKYSYQNK
-572 GSIRKISAKGKNK
+572 GSIRKISANGKNK
-585 EGRNIKVGVIDEVH
+585 EGRNIKVGVVDEVH

-605 LVMPIQ
+605 LIMPIQ

-639 LAEAQ
+639 LADAQ
-644 KVLDGEMDRPDWSIW
+644 KVLDGELDRPDWAIW

-673 QSWQKSNPGI
+673 KSWQKSNPGI

-700 TNPSRRAFV
+700 SNPSQRAFV

-729 ITNTE
+729 IANTE
-734 MFDPESLRGQYYIGG
+734 TFDPETLRGQYYIGG

-762 AMFENPETH
+762 ALFEDQQTK
-771 KKYTMQMYFIPES
+771 KKYTLQMYFIPEA

-825 AGWFVALYEHYGM
+825 ADWFVGLYEHYGM

-930 DGTLSDIICYATF
+930 DGTLSNIICYATF

-952 AQRMR
+952 AQKMR

>member
-1 MTSRIMNDKKK
+1 MSKPRGKKTDEK
-12 ERQPKL
+12 RTRL
-18 LAPYPSYIHIYADKI
+18 LAPYRSYLHLYAEKI
-33 RNGDI
+33 KSGQ
-38 IVGRYIKQGLRRFL
+38 IVAGTHIKQGIRRFL
-52 DDFENPEL
+52 DDFDNHEL
-60 KIDLAESNKRIRFIQ
+60 RIDLSESDKRIRFIEH
-75 NECKLY
+75 ECKLY
-81 EAPFSGKPFKLELFQ
+81 EAPFSGRPFKLELFQ
-96 KAIIESIYAIKRW
+96 KAIIESIYAIKKW
-109 NPEAQFGAGGWVR
+109 NPEANFGKGGWVR
-122 KYQDVLIVI
+122 KYQDVLILI
-131 ARKNGKALD
+131 ARKNGK
-140 IETPIP
+140 
-146 TPDGWRKMKDLD
+146 
-158 VGDTVYAVD
+158 
-167 GTPSKIMRVSDI
+167 
-179 KYGHKCYEVT
+179 
-189 FEDGEKITADA
+189 
-200 EHIWT
+200 
-205 VQTKDSRRCIKYRRE
+205 
-220 NKLKRRTT
+220 
-228 AAVKPNGDLDIT
+228 
-240 TEQML
+240 
-245 ADYKHTRRDG
+245 
-255 KGTEYK
+255 
-261 YRVPMQSPLQ
+261 
-271 HEAKDLPI
+271 
-279 APYALGLWLGDGE
+279 
-292 SEGGRICVSDEDLPA
+292 
-307 EMEALREVGENP
+307 
-319 LKPHR
+319 
-324 DKTVIRFSIS
+324 
-334 MLAPRLRELGLINNK
+334 
-349 HIPEIYLQSSVSQ
+349 
-362 RYELLKGLM
+362 
-371 DTDGTCSKAGQ
+371 
-382 CEFTQKSRKVT
+382 
-393 AGLVELL
+393 
-400 SSLGIKST
+400 
-408 VHTKVPTCNGKPCDM
+408 
-423 VYRVQFFVSKEKP
+423 
-436 CFKLARKAARLK
+436 
-448 ETLAARMRY
+448 
-457 KSIVDIKPVDS
+457 
-468 VPVKCIGIDHP
+468 
-479 SHLYLAGRHMT
+479 
-490 PTHNTPLVSAIAL
+490 TPLVAAVSL

-562 TKGKFSYQNK
+562 TKGKYSYQNK
-572 GSIRKISAKGKNK
+572 GSIRKISANGKNK
-585 EGRNIKVGVIDEVH
+585 EGRNIKVGVVDEVH

-605 LVMPIQ
+605 LIMPIQ

-639 LAEAQ
+639 LADAQ
-644 KVLDGEMDRPDWSIW
+644 KVLDGELDRPDWAIW

-673 QSWQKSNPGI
+673 KSWQKSNPGI

-700 TNPSRRAFV
+700 SNPSQRAFV

-729 ITNTE
+729 IINTE
-734 MFDPESLRGQYYIGG
+734 TFDPEMLRGQYYIGG

-762 AMFENPETH
+762 ALFEDPQTK
-771 KKYTMQMYFIPES
+771 KKYTLQMYFIPEA

-825 AGWFVALYEHYGM
+825 AGWFVGLYEHYGM

-852 FQEIIADNFGK
+852 FQEIIAENFGK

-952 AQRMR
+952 AQKMR

>member
-1 MTSRIMNDKKK
+1 MTSTSMNKSRGKKPDEK
-12 ERQPKL
+12 RLRL
-18 LAPYPSYIHIYADKI
+18 LAPYRSYLHLYAEKI
-33 RNGDI
+33 KSGQ
-38 IVGRYIKQGLRRFL
+38 IVAGTHIKQGIRRFL
-52 DDFENPEL
+52 DDFDNPEL
-60 KIDLAESNKRIRFIQ
+60 RIDLSESDKRIRFIEH
-75 NECKLY
+75 ECKLY
-81 EAPFSGKPFKLELFQ
+81 EAPFSGRPFKLELFQ
-96 KAIIESIYAIKRW
+96 KAIIESIYAIKKW
-109 NPEAQFGAGGWVR
+109 NPEANFGKGGWVR
-122 KYQDVLIVI
+122 KYQDVLILI
-131 ARKNGKALD
+131 ARKNGK
-140 IETPIP
+140 
-146 TPDGWRKMKDLD
+146 
-158 VGDTVYAVD
+158 
-167 GTPSKIMRVSDI
+167 
-179 KYGHKCYEVT
+179 
-189 FEDGEKITADA
+189 
-200 EHIWT
+200 
-205 VQTKDSRRCIKYRRE
+205 
-220 NKLKRRTT
+220 
-228 AAVKPNGDLDIT
+228 
-240 TEQML
+240 
-245 ADYKHTRRDG
+245 
-255 KGTEYK
+255 
-261 YRVPMQSPLQ
+261 
-271 HEAKDLPI
+271 
-279 APYALGLWLGDGE
+279 
-292 SEGGRICVSDEDLPA
+292 
-307 EMEALREVGENP
+307 
-319 LKPHR
+319 
-324 DKTVIRFSIS
+324 
-334 MLAPRLRELGLINNK
+334 
-349 HIPEIYLQSSVSQ
+349 
-362 RYELLKGLM
+362 
-371 DTDGTCSKAGQ
+371 
-382 CEFTQKSRKVT
+382 
-393 AGLVELL
+393 
-400 SSLGIKST
+400 
-408 VHTKVPTCNGKPCDM
+408 
-423 VYRVQFFVSKEKP
+423 
-436 CFKLARKAARLK
+436 
-448 ETLAARMRY
+448 
-457 KSIVDIKPVDS
+457 
-468 VPVKCIGIDHP
+468 
-479 SHLYLAGRHMT
+479 
-490 PTHNTPLVSAIAL
+490 TPLVAAVSL

-562 TKGKFSYQNK
+562 TKGKYSYQNK
-572 GSIRKISAKGKNK
+572 GSIRKISANGKNK
-585 EGRNIKVGVIDEVH
+585 EGRNIKVGVVDEVH

-605 LVMPIQ
+605 LIMPIQ

-639 LAEAQ
+639 LADAQ
-644 KVLDGEMDRPDWSIW
+644 KVLDGELDRPDWAIW

-673 QSWQKSNPGI
+673 RSWQKSNPGI

-700 TNPSRRAFV
+700 SNPSQRAFV

-729 ITNTE
+729 IANTE
-734 MFDPESLRGQYYIGG
+734 TFDPEMLRGQYYIGG

-762 AMFENPETH
+762 TLFEDQQTR
-771 KKYTMQMYFIPES
+771 KKYTLQMYFIPEA

-825 AGWFVALYEHYGM
+825 AGWFVDLYEHYGM

-852 FQEIIADNFGK
+852 FQEIVADNFGK

-952 AQRMR
+952 AQKMR